1 MNHPKFTLRKLS
13 IGLVSLGAG
22 VALSGT
28 LYPQNTVTVYA
39 ETPVT
44 ESTTLEK
51 NEEIDNT
58 SSITRPIAVED
69 PKVVQANENKE
80 GEAVDS
86 SSTLDLPKSDE
97 ETTSPEALTNENA
110 SESEVK
116 VAENTSSSEEK
127 ATEKEE
133 RAVQYVEK
141 EVDDYST
148 NVEKPNETVSSTVD
162 KTPKELFTVSRT
174 AEVGQDGVVTVTTQI
189 VPKEIDKGAE
199 IVVLVDTSKKMD
211 VEAKKTAKAN
221 IVELVKKMTEP
232 NDVYNSRNSVRVIG
246 FNRKLSEAQEVTSA
260 NVETT
265 VEKLFTD
272 AEQNYNWGVD
282 MQGAIHEARR
292 ILESE
297 KSGKRKH
304 IVLLSQGESTFSYDL
319 TDDVK
324 AAPKYKKIDEDKVVH
339 TNPLLP
345 WPFTFDVTVR
355 RANLLDDAK
364 SLISFLNKVGITR
377 FDKALDDVSTIAGI
391 TKLIGIIAKDPLD
404 YINLVDVDS
413 SQLEEKNFNYE
424 KQIGEGYHFRSFY
437 ERKVEPLTFRNQ
449 IVSKIKHNLT
459 TELKKAELPTN
470 TLSYIAEKLGLTNTS
485 EKAIDLFANSLV
497 DYIFYGRKN
506 IFNNHNLSAQAEAKI
521 ATKNGIHVYA
531 VDVTKDKAGEEKNK
545 NKFDEY
551 LKKMSGDD
559 KKFLSVDENV
569 AEKFKDALTKV
580 TLVDTIENDAEVI
593 GKLSH
598 PKAKLTTPS
607 SSSSWLTSWFSSSK
621 ATITWNLDKEDLIK
635 AYQTNKPLSLTY
647 QLKYKGKKNSNSQ
660 KLVST
665 EISHEIN
672 DKVGKKVYSSL
683 KVSLSHKTKK
693 VSVPVPI
700 EPQVPDKPIDMPKI
714 ENETPKGTPEIP
726 RQTEPNVPETTL
738 PMQPELPKE
747 TGKTGNN
754 VEPESPKPIEDSTDD
769 SANKPDSTIPKATDN
784 IIIPDTSR
792 PMKPES
798 TDEIDH
804 AKNNVEPETPKLI
817 EKPIDDSANKPK
829 LATPKA
835 TDNIII
841 PNPTLPMKPETA
853 EETEKLGNNVK
864 PESPKPI
871 EDTDSSAGTPKLD
884 IPKVTDTPDLSRPM
898 KPETAEE
905 TEKLGNNV
913 EPESPK
919 PIEDT
924 DSSAGTPKLDIPKVT
939 DTPDLSRPMKP
950 ETAEE
955 TEKLGN
961 NVEPESPKPIEDT
974 DSSAGTPKL
983 DIPKV
988 TDTPDLSRPMKPES
1002 TEEIDK
1008 AENSDTPDSS
1018 KTIKDSDNSAPISTI
1033 KDKVNAETVANQVEL
1048 AMNQKSRLS
1057 ENMEKVSSVNRSNEK
1072 SDTLPSTGQ
1081 ADSPIYTLTALSLLV
1096 GAQVLYRTK
1105 RKQESK

>member
-1 MNHPKFTLRKLS
+1 
-13 IGLVSLGAG
+13 
-22 VALSGT
+22 
-28 LYPQNTVTVYA
+28 
-39 ETPVT
+39 
-44 ESTTLEK
+44 
-51 NEEIDNT
+51 
-58 SSITRPIAVED
+58 
-69 PKVVQANENKE
+69 
-80 GEAVDS
+80 
-86 SSTLDLPKSDE
+86 
-97 ETTSPEALTNENA
+97 
-110 SESEVK
+110 
-116 VAENTSSSEEK
+116 
-127 ATEKEE
+127 
-133 RAVQYVEK
+133 
-141 EVDDYST
+141 
-148 NVEKPNETVSSTVD
+148 
-162 KTPKELFTVSRT
+162 
-174 AEVGQDGVVTVTTQI
+174 
-189 VPKEIDKGAE
+189 
-199 IVVLVDTSKKMD
+199 
-211 VEAKKTAKAN
+211 
-221 IVELVKKMTEP
+221 
-232 NDVYNSRNSVRVIG
+232 
-246 FNRKLSEAQEVTSA
+246 
-260 NVETT
+260 
-265 VEKLFTD
+265 
-272 AEQNYNWGVD
+272 
-282 MQGAIHEARR
+282 MQGAIHEVRR

-297 KSGKRKH
+297 NSGKRKH

-319 TDDVK
+319 SDDVK
-324 AAPKYKKIDEDKVVH
+324 SKPTYKTIEENKVVH

-569 AEKFKDALTKV
+569 AEKFKDVLTKV
-580 TLVDTIENDAEVI
+580 TLVDTLEDNVEIVKEPKDPKVSIKKNSSTFW
-593 GKLSH
+593 LSWI
-598 PKAKLTTPS
+598 T
-607 SSSSWLTSWFSSSK
+607 SSK
-621 ATITWNLDKEDLIK
+621 TTITWNLDKEDLIK
-635 AYQTNKPLSLTY
+635 AYQTNQPLSLTY
-647 QLKYKGKKNSNSQ
+647 QLQLKDKKKKDSQ

-683 KVSLSHKTKK
+683 KVSLNHKTKK

-700 EPQVPDKPIDMPKI
+700 EPQVPDKPIDMPKV
-714 ENETPKGTPEIP
+714 ENETPKGTPETP
-726 RQTEPNVPETTL
+726 MQEKPNVPEATL
-738 PMQPELPKE
+738 RMQPESPKE
-747 TGKTGNN
+747 TGKPGNN
-754 VEPESPKPIEDSTDD
+754 VEPESLKPIEDSTDD

-798 TDEIDH
+798 TDEIDY
-804 AKNNVEPETPKLI
+804 AKNNVEPESPKL
-817 EKPIDDSANKPK
+817 
-829 LATPKA
+829 
-835 TDNIII
+835 
-841 PNPTLPMKPETA
+841 
-853 EETEKLGNNVK
+853 
-864 PESPKPI
+864 I
-871 EDTDSSAGTPKLD
+871 EDTDSSAGTQ
-884 IPKVTDTPDLSRPM
+884 
-898 KPETAEE
+898 
-905 TEKLGNNV
+905 
-913 EPESPK
+913 
-919 PIEDT
+919 
-924 DSSAGTPKLDIPKVT
+924 
-939 DTPDLSRPMKP
+939 
-950 ETAEE
+950 
-955 TEKLGN
+955 
-961 NVEPESPKPIEDT
+961 
-974 DSSAGTPKL
+974 KL

-1072 SDTLPSTGQ
+1072 SHTLPSTGQ

-1105 RKQESK
+1105 RKQESE

>member
-44 ESTTLEK
+44 ESTTVEK

-69 PKVVQANENKE
+69 PKVVQVNENKE

-116 VAENTSSSEEK
+116 VAENTSSSEGK

-133 RAVQYVEK
+133 PAVQYVEK

-211 VEAKKTAKAN
+211 RDAKKAAKAN

-265 VEKLFTD
+265 IEKLFTD

-319 TDDVK
+319 TD
-324 AAPKYKKIDEDKVVH
+324 AAKTETKYKTINEDKVVH

-355 RANLLDDAK
+355 RANLLDDAQ
-364 SLISFLNKVGITR
+364 SLINFLDKIGITR
-377 FDKALDDVSTIAGI
+377 FNKALDGVSTVAGL
-391 TKLIGIIAKDPLD
+391 TKILGAFVKNPLD
-404 YINLVDVDS
+404 YIDLADVDS
-413 SQLEEKNFNYE
+413 SKLGEKNFNYD

-437 ERKVEPLTFRNQ
+437 ERKLEPLTFRDQ
-449 IVSKIKHNLT
+449 IVQKIKHNLK
-459 TELKKAELPTN
+459 TELDKAKLPTN
-470 TLSYIAEKLGLTNTS
+470 TLSYIGKKLGLTNTS

-506 IFNNHNLSAQAEAKI
+506 VFYNHNLSAQAEAKI
-521 ATKNGIHVYA
+521 ATEKGIHFYA
-531 VDVTKDKAGEEKNK
+531 VDVTKNDEQK
-545 NKFDEY
+545 NKFDDY
-551 LKKMSGDD
+551 LKKMSGD
-559 KKFLSVDENV
+559 KGEFLNIDENV
-569 AEKFKDALTKV
+569 AEKFKDVLTKV
-580 TLVDTIENDAEVI
+580 TLVDTIENDVEVI

-607 SSSSWLTSWFSSSK
+607 SSWFTSWFSSSK
-621 ATITWNLDKEDLIK
+621 TTITLDLNKADLIE
-635 AYQTNKPLSLTY
+635 AYQTNKPISLTY
-647 QLKYKGKKNSNSQ
+647 QLKYKGKKNRNSQ

-665 EISHEIN
+665 EISHTIN
-672 DKVGKKVYSSL
+672 DKNKEKKYSSKITL
-683 KVSLSHKTKK
+683 NHETKK
-693 VSVPVPI
+693 VLVPVPI
-700 EPQVPDKPIDMPKI
+700 EPKDTDKVVDRSTGISKV
-714 ENETPKGTPEIP
+714 ENMTPTVTPEIP
-726 RQTEPNVPETTL
+726 KQTEPNVPDSTL

-747 TGKTGNN
+747 NGKPGNN
-754 VEPESPKPIEDSTDD
+754 VETESPKPIENSTDDSANKPDSTTPKTTDNIIIPNSTLPMKPETPEETEKTEINVETESPKPIEKTIDD

-784 IIIPDTSR
+784 IIIPNPTL
-792 PMKPES
+792 PMKPDS
-798 TDEIDH
+798 TEETE
-804 AKNNVEPETPKLI
+804 KPGNNVEPE
-817 EKPIDDSANKPK
+817 

-841 PNPTLPMKPETA
+841 PNSTFPMKPESPK
-853 EETEKLGNNVK
+853 EIGETENSVK

-871 EDTDSSAGTPKLD
+871 EDTDSSAGTQKLD
-884 IPKVTDTPDLSRPM
+884 IPKVMDTPDLSRPM
-898 KPETAEE
+898 Q
-905 TEKLGNNV
+905 
-913 EPESPK
+913 
-919 PIEDT
+919 
-924 DSSAGTPKLDIPKVT
+924 
-939 DTPDLSRPMKP
+939 
-950 ETAEE
+950 
-955 TEKLGN
+955 
-961 NVEPESPKPIEDT
+961 
-974 DSSAGTPKL
+974 
-983 DIPKV
+983 
-988 TDTPDLSRPMKPES
+988 PES
-1002 TEEIDK
+1002 TEEIGK

-1072 SDTLPSTGQ
+1072 SRTLPSTGQ

>member
-39 ETPVT
+39 ETPI
-44 ESTTLEK
+44 LEK
-51 NEEIDNT
+51 TAETDST
-58 SSITRPIAVED
+58 SPIMPTAVVED
-69 PKVVQANENKE
+69 SKVVQANENKE
-80 GEAVDS
+80 GEVADS
-86 SSTLDLPKSDE
+86 SSTSDLPKSNE
-97 ETTSPEALTNENA
+97 ETTSPEALTNKNA

-133 RAVQYVEK
+133 PAVRYEEK

-148 NVEKPNETVSSTVD
+148 NVEKPTETVSSTVD

-174 AEVGQDGVVTVTTQI
+174 AEVDQEGVVTVTTQI

-211 VEAKKTAKAN
+211 GDAKKAAKDN
-221 IVELVKKMTEP
+221 IVKLVKEMTDP
-232 NDVYNSRNSVRVIG
+232 TNDYNSRNSVRVIG
-246 FNRKLSEAQEVTSA
+246 FNRKLSEAQEVNST

-297 KSGKRKH
+297 NSGKRKH

-319 TDDVK
+319 TD
-324 AAPKYKKIDEDKVVH
+324 AAKTEPKYKTIDEDKVVH

-355 RANLLDDAK
+355 RANLLKDAK
-364 SLISFLNKVGITR
+364 SLIDFLDKIGIKQFNKALEGASAIEGITD
-377 FDKALDDVSTIAGI
+377 FLGKFI
-391 TKLIGIIAKDPLD
+391 KNPLE
-404 YINLVDVDS
+404 YIDLADIDS
-413 SQLEEKNFNYE
+413 SKLEEKSFNYD

-437 ERKVEPLTFRNQ
+437 ERKLEPLRVREEV
-449 IVSKIKHNLT
+449 IKKIKDN
-459 TELKKAELPTN
+459 LKKELDKAALPTN
-470 TLSYIAEKLGLTNTS
+470 TLSYIGKKLGLTNTS
-485 EKAIDLFANSLV
+485 EKAIDLFATSLV

-521 ATKNGIHVYA
+521 ATEKGIHFYA
-531 VDVTKDKAGEEKNK
+531 VDVTKNDEQK
-545 NKFDEY
+545 NKFDDY

-569 AEKFKDALTKV
+569 AEKFKDVLTKV
-580 TLVDTIENDAEVI
+580 TLVDSLENDVEF
-593 GKLSH
+593 
-598 PKAKLTTPS
+598 AKKPD
-607 SSSSWLTSWFSSSK
+607 SSK
-621 ATITWNLDKEDLIK
+621 VKITNGASGLLWSFFSNSKTTITWNLDKEDIIK
-635 AYQTNKPLSLTY
+635 AYQTNQPLSLTY
-647 QLKYKGKKNSNSQ
+647 QIRVKDDKKKKTQ
-660 KLVST
+660 KLMST
-665 EISHEIN
+665 DISHAVN
-672 DKVGKKVYSSL
+672 GKEGTKTRSSL
-683 KVSLSHKTKK
+683 IVTLNHETKK
-693 VSVPVPI
+693 VLVPVPI
-700 EPQVPDKPIDMPKI
+700 EPKDTDKVVDKPTGISKV
-714 ENETPKGTPEIP
+714 ENMTPMVTPEIP
-726 RQTEPNVPETTL
+726 KQTEPKVPEATQ
-738 PMQPELPKE
+738 PM
-747 TGKTGNN
+747 
-754 VEPESPKPIEDSTDD
+754 KPIENDGID
-769 SANKPDSTIPKATDN
+769 KPELVIPKATDN
-784 IIIPDTSR
+784 IITPDSAL
-792 PMKPES
+792 PMQPDS
-798 TDEIDH
+798 T
-804 AKNNVEPETPKLI
+804 TPK
-817 EKPIDDSANKPK
+817 
-829 LATPKA
+829 T

-853 EETEKLGNNVK
+853 EETEKTEINVELESPKPIEDSTDDSANKPDSTTPKATDNIIIPNSTFPMK
-864 PESPKPI
+864 PESPKIIEDSTDDSANKSDSTIPKATDNIIIPNPTLPMKPDSPEETEKTGNNVEPELSKPI
-871 EDTDSSAGTPKLD
+871 EDTDSSAGTQKLD
-884 IPKVTDTPDLSRPM
+884 IPKVM
-898 KPETAEE
+898 
-905 TEKLGNNV
+905 
-913 EPESPK
+913 
-919 PIEDT
+919 
-924 DSSAGTPKLDIPKVT
+924 
-939 DTPDLSRPMKP
+939 
-950 ETAEE
+950 
-955 TEKLGN
+955 
-961 NVEPESPKPIEDT
+961 
-974 DSSAGTPKL
+974 
-983 DIPKV
+983 
-988 TDTPDLSRPMKPES
+988 DTPDLSRPMKPES
-1002 TEEIDK
+1002 TEEIGK

-1048 AMNQKSRLS
+1048 AMNQKSRPS

-1072 SDTLPSTGQ
+1072 SNSLPSTGQ

>member
-1 MNHPKFTLRKLS
+1 
-13 IGLVSLGAG
+13 
-22 VALSGT
+22 
-28 LYPQNTVTVYA
+28 
-39 ETPVT
+39 
-44 ESTTLEK
+44 
-51 NEEIDNT
+51 
-58 SSITRPIAVED
+58 
-69 PKVVQANENKE
+69 
-80 GEAVDS
+80 
-86 SSTLDLPKSDE
+86 
-97 ETTSPEALTNENA
+97 
-110 SESEVK
+110 
-116 VAENTSSSEEK
+116 
-127 ATEKEE
+127 
-133 RAVQYVEK
+133 
-141 EVDDYST
+141 
-148 NVEKPNETVSSTVD
+148 
-162 KTPKELFTVSRT
+162 
-174 AEVGQDGVVTVTTQI
+174 
-189 VPKEIDKGAE
+189 
-199 IVVLVDTSKKMD
+199 
-211 VEAKKTAKAN
+211 
-221 IVELVKKMTEP
+221 
-232 NDVYNSRNSVRVIG
+232 
-246 FNRKLSEAQEVTSA
+246 
-260 NVETT
+260 
-265 VEKLFTD
+265 
-272 AEQNYNWGVD
+272 

-297 KSGKRKH
+297 NSGKRKH

-319 TDDVK
+319 SDDVK
-324 AAPKYKKIDEDKVVH
+324 SKPTYKTIEENKVVH

-377 FDKALDDVSTIAGI
+377 FDKALDDVSTIAGL
-391 TKLIGIIAKDPLD
+391 TKILGAFVKNPLD
-404 YINLVDVDS
+404 YIDLADVDS
-413 SQLEEKNFNYE
+413 SKLGEKNFNYD

-569 AEKFKDALTKV
+569 AEKFKDVLTKV
-580 TLVDTIENDAEVI
+580 TLVDTLEDNVEIVKEPKDPKVSIKKNSSTFW
-593 GKLSH
+593 LSWI
-598 PKAKLTTPS
+598 T
-607 SSSSWLTSWFSSSK
+607 SSK
-621 ATITWNLDKEDLIK
+621 TTITWNLDKEDLIK
-635 AYQTNKPLSLTY
+635 AYQTNQPLSLTY
-647 QLKYKGKKNSNSQ
+647 QLQLKDKKKKDSQ

-683 KVSLSHKTKK
+683 KVSLNHKTKK

-700 EPQVPDKPIDMPKI
+700 EPQVPDKPIDMPKV
-714 ENETPKGTPEIP
+714 ENETPKGTPETP
-726 RQTEPNVPETTL
+726 MQEKPNVPEATL
-738 PMQPELPKE
+738 PMQPESPKE
-747 TGKTGNN
+747 TGKPGNN
-754 VEPESPKPIEDSTDD
+754 VEPESLKPIEDSTDD

-798 TDEIDH
+798 TDEIDY
-804 AKNNVEPETPKLI
+804 AKNNVEPESPKL
-817 EKPIDDSANKPK
+817 
-829 LATPKA
+829 
-835 TDNIII
+835 
-841 PNPTLPMKPETA
+841 
-853 EETEKLGNNVK
+853 
-864 PESPKPI
+864 I
-871 EDTDSSAGTPKLD
+871 EDTDSSAGTQ
-884 IPKVTDTPDLSRPM
+884 
-898 KPETAEE
+898 
-905 TEKLGNNV
+905 
-913 EPESPK
+913 
-919 PIEDT
+919 
-924 DSSAGTPKLDIPKVT
+924 
-939 DTPDLSRPMKP
+939 
-950 ETAEE
+950 
-955 TEKLGN
+955 
-961 NVEPESPKPIEDT
+961 
-974 DSSAGTPKL
+974 KL

-1072 SDTLPSTGQ
+1072 SHTLPSTGQ

-1105 RKQESK
+1105 RKQESE

>member
-1 MNHPKFTLRKLS
+1 MPT
-13 IGLVSLGAG
+13 A
-22 VALSGT
+22 A
-28 LYPQNTVTVYA
+28 A
-39 ETPVT
+39 E
-44 ESTTLEK
+44 
-51 NEEIDNT
+51 D
-58 SSITRPIAVED
+58 A
-69 PKVVQANENKE
+69 KVVQANENKE
-80 GEAVDS
+80 GEVVDS
-86 SSTLDLPKSDE
+86 SSISALPKSNAE
-97 ETTSPEALTNENA
+97 SASPEALTNENA
-110 SESEVK
+110 SEPTGQ

-148 NVEKPNETVSSTVD
+148 KVEKPTETVASTVD
-162 KTPKELFTVSRT
+162 KTSKDLFTVSRT

-319 TDDVK
+319 TD
-324 AAPKYKKIDEDKVVH
+324 AAKTETKYKTINEDKVVH

-355 RANLLDDAK
+355 RANLLKDAK
-364 SLISFLNKVGITR
+364 SLIEFLNKLGITR
-377 FDKALDDVSTIAGI
+377 FNEALDGVSTIAGL
-391 TKLIGIIAKDPLD
+391 TDLIGKFFRNPLD
-404 YINLVDVDS
+404 YIDLADIDS
-413 SQLEEKNFNYE
+413 SKLEEQKFNYE

-437 ERKVEPLTFRNQ
+437 ERKLDPLPFKDD
-449 IVSKIKHNLT
+449 IVKKIKHNLK
-459 TELKKAELPTN
+459 TELDKAALPTN
-470 TLSYIAEKLGLTNTS
+470 TFSYIGKKLGLTNTS
-485 EKAIDLFANSLV
+485 EKAIDLFATSLV

-506 IFNNHNLSAQAEAKI
+506 VFYNHNLSAQAEAKI
-521 ATKNGIHVYA
+521 ATEKGIHFYA
-531 VDVTKDKAGEEKNK
+531 VDVTKNDEQK
-545 NKFDEY
+545 NKFDDY
-551 LKKMSGDD
+551 LKKMSGD
-559 KKFLSVDENV
+559 KGEFLNIDENV
-569 AEKFKDALTKV
+569 AEKFKDVLTKV
-580 TLVDTIENDAEVI
+580 TLVDTIENDAEII
-593 GKLSH
+593 GELSH

-607 SSSSWLTSWFSSSK
+607 PSSWFLSLFSSSK
-621 ATITWNLDKEDLIK
+621 TTITLDLNKADLIE
-635 AYQTNKPLSLTY
+635 AYQTNKPISLTY
-647 QLKYKGKKNSNSQ
+647 QLKYKGKKNRNSQ

-665 EISHEIN
+665 EISHTIN
-672 DKVGKKVYSSL
+672 DKNKEKKYSSKITL
-683 KVSLSHKTKK
+683 NHETKK
-693 VSVPVPI
+693 VLVPVSS
-700 EPQVPDKPIDMPKI
+700 EPKDTDKVVDKSTGISKVENMTPMVTPEMPK
-714 ENETPKGTPEIP
+714 
-726 RQTEPNVPETTL
+726 QTEPNVPDSTL

-754 VEPESPKPIEDSTDD
+754 VETESPKPIENSTDDSANKPDSTTPKTTDNIIIPNSTLPMKPETAEETEKTEINVEPESPKSIEKTTDDSANKSDSTIPKATDNIIIPNPTLPMKPDSTEETEKPGNNVETESPKIIEDSTDD

-784 IIIPDTSR
+784 IIIPNSTF

-798 TDEIDH
+798 PEEIG
-804 AKNNVEPETPKLI
+804 K
-817 EKPIDDSANKPK
+817 
-829 LATPKA
+829 
-835 TDNIII
+835 
-841 PNPTLPMKPETA
+841 
-853 EETEKLGNNVK
+853 TENSVK

-871 EDTDSSAGTPKLD
+871 EDTDSSAGTQKLD
-884 IPKVTDTPDLSRPM
+884 IPKVM
-898 KPETAEE
+898 
-905 TEKLGNNV
+905 
-913 EPESPK
+913 
-919 PIEDT
+919 
-924 DSSAGTPKLDIPKVT
+924 
-939 DTPDLSRPMKP
+939 
-950 ETAEE
+950 
-955 TEKLGN
+955 
-961 NVEPESPKPIEDT
+961 
-974 DSSAGTPKL
+974 
-983 DIPKV
+983 
-988 TDTPDLSRPMKPES
+988 DTPDLSRPMKPES
-1002 TEEIDK
+1002 TEEIGK

-1072 SDTLPSTGQ
+1072 SRTLPSTGQ

>member
-1 MNHPKFTLRKLS
+1 MPT
-13 IGLVSLGAG
+13 A
-22 VALSGT
+22 A
-28 LYPQNTVTVYA
+28 A
-39 ETPVT
+39 
-44 ESTTLEK
+44 
-51 NEEIDNT
+51 
-58 SSITRPIAVED
+58 ED
-69 PKVVQANENKE
+69 PEVAQANENKE
-80 GEAVDS
+80 VEVAES
-86 SSTLDLPKSDE
+86 SSTLDLPKSNE

-133 RAVQYVEK
+133 PAVQYVEK

-148 NVEKPNETVSSTVD
+148 KVEKPTETVASIVD
-162 KTPKELFTVSRT
+162 KTSKELFTVSRT
-174 AEVGQDGVVTVTTQI
+174 AEVDQEGVVTVTTQI

-211 VEAKKTAKAN
+211 EEAKRTAKDN
-221 IVELVKKMTEP
+221 IVKLVEKMTNP
-232 NDVYNSRNSVRVIG
+232 DDVYNSRNSVRVIG
-246 FNRKLSEAQEVTSA
+246 FNRKLSEAQEVTST
-260 NVETT
+260 NVAAMI
-265 VEKLFTD
+265 EKLFTD

-297 KSGKRKH
+297 NSGKRKH

-319 TDDVK
+319 SDDVK
-324 AAPKYKKIDEDKVVH
+324 SKPTYKTIEENKVVH

-355 RANLLDDAK
+355 RANLLKDAK
-364 SLISFLNKVGITR
+364 SLIDFLDKIGIKQFNKALEGTSAIEGITD
-377 FDKALDDVSTIAGI
+377 FLGKFI
-391 TKLIGIIAKDPLD
+391 KNPLE
-404 YINLVDVDS
+404 YIDLADIDS
-413 SQLEEKNFNYE
+413 SKLEEKSFNYD

-437 ERKVEPLTFRNQ
+437 ERKLEPLRVREEV
-449 IVSKIKHNLT
+449 IKKIKDN
-459 TELKKAELPTN
+459 LKKELDKAALPTN
-470 TLSYIAEKLGLTNTS
+470 TLSYIGKKLGLTNTS
-485 EKAIDLFANSLV
+485 EKAIDLFATSLV

-521 ATKNGIHVYA
+521 ATEKGIHFYA

-545 NKFDEY
+545 FDDY
-551 LKKMSGDD
+551 LKKMSGD
-559 KKFLSVDENV
+559 KGAFLSVDENV
-569 AEKFKDALTKV
+569 AEKFKDVLTKV
-580 TLVDTIENDAEVI
+580 SLVDSLENDVEF
-593 GKLSH
+593 
-598 PKAKLTTPS
+598 AKKPDS
-607 SSSSWLTSWFSSSK
+607 SKVKITNGASGLWSLFSSSK
-621 ATITWNLDKEDLIK
+621 TTITWNLDKEDLIK

-647 QLKYKGKKNSNSQ
+647 QLQLKDKKKKDSQ

-665 EISHEIN
+665 EISHAVN
-672 DKVGKKVYSSL
+672 GKEGTKTRSSL
-683 KVSLSHKTKK
+683 IVTLNHKTKK
-693 VSVPVPI
+693 VLVPVPI
-700 EPQVPDKPIDMPKI
+700 EPQVPDKPIDMPKV
-714 ENETPKGTPEIP
+714 ENETPKGTPELP
-726 RQTEPNVPETTL
+726 MQEKPNVPEATQPMKPIENDGVDKPELDIPKATDNIITPDSTL

-747 TGKTGNN
+747 TGKPGNN
-754 VEPESPKPIEDSTDD
+754 VEPESPKPIEKPTDD
-769 SANKPDSTIPKATDN
+769 SANKPD
-784 IIIPDTSR
+784 
-792 PMKPES
+792 S

-864 PESPKPI
+864 
-871 EDTDSSAGTPKLD
+871 
-884 IPKVTDTPDLSRPM
+884 
-898 KPETAEE
+898 
-905 TEKLGNNV
+905 
-913 EPESPK
+913 PESPK

>member
-607 SSSSWLTSWFSSSK
+607 SSSSSWLTSWFSSSK

-905 TEKLGNNV
+905 TEKLGN
-913 EPESPK
+913 
-919 PIEDT
+919 
-924 DSSAGTPKLDIPKVT
+924 
-939 DTPDLSRPMKP
+939 
-950 ETAEE
+950 
-955 TEKLGN
+955 
-961 NVEPESPKPIEDT
+961 
-974 DSSAGTPKL
+974 
-983 DIPKV
+983 
-988 TDTPDLSRPMKPES
+988 
-1002 TEEIDK
+1002 
-1008 AENSDTPDSS
+1008 
-1018 KTIKDSDNSAPISTI
+1018 
-1033 KDKVNAETVANQVEL
+1033 
-1048 AMNQKSRLS
+1048 
-1057 ENMEKVSSVNRSNEK
+1057 
-1072 SDTLPSTGQ
+1072 
-1081 ADSPIYTLTALSLLV
+1081 
-1096 GAQVLYRTK
+1096 
-1105 RKQESK
+1105 

>member
-39 ETPVT
+39 ETP
-44 ESTTLEK
+44 TLEK
-51 NEEIDNT
+51 TAETDST
-58 SSITRPIAVED
+58 SPIMPTAAAED
-69 PKVVQANENKE
+69 PEVAQANENKE
-80 GEAVDS
+80 VEVADS
-86 SSTLDLPKSDE
+86 SSTLDLPKSNE

-133 RAVQYVEK
+133 PAVQYVEK

-148 NVEKPNETVSSTVD
+148 KVEKPTETVASIVD
-162 KTPKELFTVSRT
+162 KTSKELFTVSRT
-174 AEVGQDGVVTVTTQI
+174 AEVDQEGVVTVTTQI

-211 VEAKKTAKAN
+211 EEAKRTAKDN
-221 IVELVKKMTEP
+221 IVKLVEKMTNP
-232 NDVYNSRNSVRVIG
+232 DDVYNSRNSVRVIG
-246 FNRKLSEAQEVTSA
+246 FNRKLSEAQEVTST
-260 NVETT
+260 NVAAMI
-265 VEKLFTD
+265 EKLFTD

-297 KSGKRKH
+297 NSGKRKH

-319 TDDVK
+319 SDDVK
-324 AAPKYKKIDEDKVVH
+324 SKPTYKTIEENKVVH

-355 RANLLDDAK
+355 RANLLKDAK
-364 SLISFLNKVGITR
+364 SLIDFLDKIGIKQFNKALEGTSAIEGITD
-377 FDKALDDVSTIAGI
+377 FLGKFI
-391 TKLIGIIAKDPLD
+391 KNPLE
-404 YINLVDVDS
+404 YIDLADIDS
-413 SQLEEKNFNYE
+413 SKLEEKSFNYD

-437 ERKVEPLTFRNQ
+437 ERKLEPLRVREEV
-449 IVSKIKHNLT
+449 IKKIKDN
-459 TELKKAELPTN
+459 LKKELDKAALPTN
-470 TLSYIAEKLGLTNTS
+470 TLSYIGKKLGLTNTS
-485 EKAIDLFANSLV
+485 EKAIDLFATSLV

-521 ATKNGIHVYA
+521 ATEKGIHFYA

-545 NKFDEY
+545 FDDY
-551 LKKMSGDD
+551 LKKMSGD
-559 KKFLSVDENV
+559 KGAFLSVDENV
-569 AEKFKDALTKV
+569 AEKFKDVLTKV
-580 TLVDTIENDAEVI
+580 SLVDSLENDVEF
-593 GKLSH
+593 
-598 PKAKLTTPS
+598 AKKPDS
-607 SSSSWLTSWFSSSK
+607 SKVKITNGASGLWSLFSSSK
-621 ATITWNLDKEDLIK
+621 TTITWNLDKEDLIK

-647 QLKYKGKKNSNSQ
+647 QLQLKDKKKKDSQ

-665 EISHEIN
+665 EISHAVNGNEGT
-672 DKVGKKVYSSL
+672 KTRSSL
-683 KVSLSHKTKK
+683 IVTLNHKTKK
-693 VSVPVPI
+693 VLVPVPI
-700 EPQVPDKPIDMPKI
+700 EPQVPDKPIDMPKV
-714 ENETPKGTPEIP
+714 ENETPKGTPETP
-726 RQTEPNVPETTL
+726 MQEKPNVPEATQPMKPIENDGVDKPELDIPKATDNIITPDSTL

-747 TGKTGNN
+747 TGKPGNN
-754 VEPESPKPIEDSTDD
+754 VEPESPKPIEKPTDD
-769 SANKPDSTIPKATDN
+769 SANKPD
-784 IIIPDTSR
+784 
-792 PMKPES
+792 S

-864 PESPKPI
+864 
-871 EDTDSSAGTPKLD
+871 
-884 IPKVTDTPDLSRPM
+884 
-898 KPETAEE
+898 
-905 TEKLGNNV
+905 
-913 EPESPK
+913 PESPK

>member
-607 SSSSWLTSWFSSSK
+607 SSSSSSSWLTSWFSSSK

-950 ETAEE
+950 E
-955 TEKLGN
+955 
-961 NVEPESPKPIEDT
+961 
-974 DSSAGTPKL
+974 
-983 DIPKV
+983 
-988 TDTPDLSRPMKPES
+988 S

>member
-44 ESTTLEK
+44 ESTTVEK

-69 PKVVQANENKE
+69 PKVVQVNENKE

-116 VAENTSSSEEK
+116 VAENTSSSEGK

-133 RAVQYVEK
+133 PAVQYVEK

-211 VEAKKTAKAN
+211 RDAKKAAKAN

-265 VEKLFTD
+265 IEKLFTD

-297 KSGKRKH
+297 NSGKRKH

-319 TDDVK
+319 TD
-324 AAPKYKKIDEDKVVH
+324 AAKTETKYKTINEDKVVH

-355 RANLLDDAK
+355 RANLLKDAK
-364 SLISFLNKVGITR
+364 SLIEFLNKLGITR
-377 FDKALDDVSTIAGI
+377 FNEALDGVSTVAGL
-391 TKLIGIIAKDPLD
+391 TDFIGKFFRNPLD
-404 YINLVDVDS
+404 YIDLADIDS
-413 SQLEEKNFNYE
+413 SKLEEQKFNYE

-437 ERKVEPLTFRNQ
+437 ERKLDPLPFKDA
-449 IVSKIKHNLT
+449 IVKKIKYN
-459 TELKKAELPTN
+459 LKKELDKAALPTN
-470 TLSYIAEKLGLTNTS
+470 TLSYIGKKIGLTNTS

-506 IFNNHNLSAQAEAKI
+506 VFYNHNLSAQAEAKI
-521 ATKNGIHVYA
+521 ATEKGIHFYA

-545 NKFDEY
+545 FDDY
-551 LKKMSGDD
+551 LKKMSGD
-559 KKFLSVDENV
+559 KGEFLSVDENV
-569 AEKFKDALTKV
+569 AEKFKDVLTKV
-580 TLVDTIENDAEVI
+580 TLVDTIENDAEII
-593 GKLSH
+593 GELSH

-607 SSSSWLTSWFSSSK
+607 PSSFWLTSLFSSSK
-621 ATITWNLDKEDLIK
+621 TTITLDLNKADLIE
-635 AYQTNKPLSLTY
+635 AYQTNKPISLTY
-647 QLKYKGKKNSNSQ
+647 QLKYKGKKNRNSQ

-665 EISHEIN
+665 EISHTIN
-672 DKVGKKVYSSL
+672 DKNKEKKYSSKITL
-683 KVSLSHKTKK
+683 NHETKK
-693 VSVPVPI
+693 VLVPVSS
-700 EPQVPDKPIDMPKI
+700 EPKDTDKVVDKSTGISKVENMTPMVTPEMPK
-714 ENETPKGTPEIP
+714 
-726 RQTEPNVPETTL
+726 QTEPNVPDSTL

-754 VEPESPKPIEDSTDD
+754 VETESPKPIENSTDDSANKPDSTTPKTTDNIIIPNSTLPMKPETTEETEKPGNNVETESPKIIEDSTDD
-769 SANKPDSTIPKATDN
+769 SANKPDSIIPKATDN
-784 IIIPDTSR
+784 IIIPNSTF

-798 TDEIDH
+798 PEEIG
-804 AKNNVEPETPKLI
+804 
-817 EKPIDDSANKPK
+817 
-829 LATPKA
+829 
-835 TDNIII
+835 
-841 PNPTLPMKPETA
+841 
-853 EETEKLGNNVK
+853 ETENSVK

-871 EDTDSSAGTPKLD
+871 EDTDSSAGTQKLD
-884 IPKVTDTPDLSRPM
+884 IPKVMDTPDLSR
-898 KPETAEE
+898 
-905 TEKLGNNV
+905 
-913 EPESPK
+913 S
-919 PIEDT
+919 
-924 DSSAGTPKLDIPKVT
+924 
-939 DTPDLSRPMKP
+939 
-950 ETAEE
+950 
-955 TEKLGN
+955 
-961 NVEPESPKPIEDT
+961 
-974 DSSAGTPKL
+974 
-983 DIPKV
+983 
-988 TDTPDLSRPMKPES
+988 MKPES
-1002 TEEIDK
+1002 TEEIGK

-1018 KTIKDSDNSAPISTI
+1018 KIIKDSDNSAPISTI

-1072 SDTLPSTGQ
+1072 SRTLPSTGQ

>member
-1 MNHPKFTLRKLS
+1 MPT
-13 IGLVSLGAG
+13 
-22 VALSGT
+22 VA
-28 LYPQNTVTVYA
+28 A
-39 ETPVT
+39 E
-44 ESTTLEK
+44 
-51 NEEIDNT
+51 D
-58 SSITRPIAVED
+58 A
-69 PKVVQANENKE
+69 KVIQANENTE
-80 GEAVDS
+80 GEVVDS
-86 SSTLDLPKSDE
+86 SSISALPKSNTE
-97 ETTSPEALTNENA
+97 SASPEALTNKNA

-133 RAVQYVEK
+133 PAVRYEEK

-148 NVEKPNETVSSTVD
+148 NVEKPTETVSSTVD

-174 AEVGQDGVVTVTTQI
+174 AEVNQDGVVTVTTQI

-211 VEAKKTAKAN
+211 EEAKKTAKDN
-221 IVELVKKMTEP
+221 IVKLVKEMTAP
-232 NDVYNSRNSVRVIG
+232 TNDYNSRNSVRVIG
-246 FNRKLSEAQEVTSA
+246 FNRKLSEAQEVNSN

-319 TDDVK
+319 SDEVK
-324 AAPKYKKIDEDKVVH
+324 SKPTYKNIKEDKVVH

-377 FDKALDDVSTIAGI
+377 FDKALDDVSTVAGI

-413 SQLEEKNFNYE
+413 SQLGEKNFNYE

-437 ERKVEPLTFRNQ
+437 DRKVEPLTFRNQ
-449 IVSKIKHNLT
+449 IVQKIKHNLK
-459 TELKKAELPTN
+459 TELDKAKLPTN
-470 TLSYIAEKLGLTNTS
+470 TLSYIGKKLGLTNTS
-485 EKAIDLFANSLV
+485 EKAIDLFATSLV

-521 ATKNGIHVYA
+521 ATEKGIHFYA
-531 VDVTKDKAGEEKNK
+531 VDVTKNDEQK
-545 NKFDEY
+545 NKFDDY

-559 KKFLSVDENV
+559 RKFLSVDENV
-569 AEKFKDALTKV
+569 AEKFKDVLTKV
-580 TLVDTIENDAEVI
+580 TLVDTIENEAEVI

-607 SSSSWLTSWFSSSK
+607 PSSWFSSLFSSSK
-621 ATITWNLDKEDLIK
+621 TTITLDLNKADLIK
-635 AYQTNKPLSLTY
+635 AYQTNEPISLTY
-647 QLKYKGKKNSNSQ
+647 QLQYKGKKNRNSQ

-665 EISHEIN
+665 EISHTIN
-672 DKVGKKVYSSL
+672 DKNKEKKYSSKITL
-683 KVSLSHKTKK
+683 NHETKK

-700 EPQVPDKPIDMPKI
+700 EPKATDKVVDKSTGISKV
-714 ENETPKGTPEIP
+714 ENVTPMVTPEIP
-726 RQTEPNVPETTL
+726 RQTEPNVPEATQPMKPIENDGIDKPELVIPKATDNIITPDSAL
-738 PMQPELPKE
+738 PMQPESPKE
-747 TGKTGNN
+747 TGKPGNN
-754 VEPESPKPIEDSTDD
+754 VELESPKPIEDSTDD
-769 SANKPDSTIPKATDN
+769 SANKPDST
-784 IIIPDTSR
+784 
-792 PMKPES
+792 
-798 TDEIDH
+798 
-804 AKNNVEPETPKLI
+804 TPK
-817 EKPIDDSANKPK
+817 
-829 LATPKA
+829 T

-853 EETEKLGNNVK
+853 EETEKTEINVEPESPKPIEDSTDDSANKPELATPKATDNIIIPNSTFPMKPESPEEIGETENNVK
-864 PESPKPI
+864 PELSKPI
-871 EDTDSSAGTPKLD
+871 EDTDSSAGTQKLD
-884 IPKVTDTPDLSRPM
+884 IPKVM
-898 KPETAEE
+898 
-905 TEKLGNNV
+905 
-913 EPESPK
+913 
-919 PIEDT
+919 
-924 DSSAGTPKLDIPKVT
+924 
-939 DTPDLSRPMKP
+939 
-950 ETAEE
+950 
-955 TEKLGN
+955 
-961 NVEPESPKPIEDT
+961 
-974 DSSAGTPKL
+974 
-983 DIPKV
+983 
-988 TDTPDLSRPMKPES
+988 DTPDLSRPMKPES
-1002 TEEIDK
+1002 TEEIGK

-1048 AMNQKSRLS
+1048 AMNQKSRPS

-1072 SDTLPSTGQ
+1072 SNSLPSTGQ

>member
-44 ESTTLEK
+44 ESTTVEK

-69 PKVVQANENKE
+69 PKVVQVNENKE

-116 VAENTSSSEEK
+116 VAENTSSSEGK

-133 RAVQYVEK
+133 PAVQYVEK

-211 VEAKKTAKAN
+211 RDAKKAAKAN

-265 VEKLFTD
+265 IEKLFTD

-297 KSGKRKH
+297 NSGKRKH

-319 TDDVK
+319 TD
-324 AAPKYKKIDEDKVVH
+324 AAKTETKYKTINEDKVVH

-355 RANLLDDAK
+355 RANLLKDAK
-364 SLISFLNKVGITR
+364 SLIEFLNKLGITR
-377 FDKALDDVSTIAGI
+377 FNEALDGVSTVAGL
-391 TKLIGIIAKDPLD
+391 TDFIGKFFRNPLD
-404 YINLVDVDS
+404 YIDLADIDS
-413 SQLEEKNFNYE
+413 SKLEEQKFNYE

-437 ERKVEPLTFRNQ
+437 ERKLDPLPFKDA
-449 IVSKIKHNLT
+449 IVKKIKYN
-459 TELKKAELPTN
+459 LKKELDKAALPTN
-470 TLSYIAEKLGLTNTS
+470 TLSYIGKKIGLTNTS

-506 IFNNHNLSAQAEAKI
+506 VFYNHNLSAQAEAKI
-521 ATKNGIHVYA
+521 ATEKGIHFYA

-545 NKFDEY
+545 FDDY
-551 LKKMSGDD
+551 LKKMSGD
-559 KKFLSVDENV
+559 KGEFLSVDENV
-569 AEKFKDALTKV
+569 AEKFKDVLTKV
-580 TLVDTIENDAEVI
+580 TLVDTIENDAEII
-593 GKLSH
+593 GELSH

-607 SSSSWLTSWFSSSK
+607 PSSFWLTSLFSSSK
-621 ATITWNLDKEDLIK
+621 TTITLDLNKADLIE
-635 AYQTNKPLSLTY
+635 AYQTNKPISLTY
-647 QLKYKGKKNSNSQ
+647 QLKYKGKKNRNSQ

-665 EISHEIN
+665 EISHTIN
-672 DKVGKKVYSSL
+672 DKNKEKKYSSKITL
-683 KVSLSHKTKK
+683 NHETKK
-693 VSVPVPI
+693 VLVPVPI
-700 EPQVPDKPIDMPKI
+700 EPKDTDKVVDKSTGISKV
-714 ENETPKGTPEIP
+714 ENMTPMVTPEIP
-726 RQTEPNVPETTL
+726 KQTEPNIPDSIIPKATDNIIIPNSTFPMKPETAEET
-738 PMQPELPKE
+738 EKTEINVETESPKSIEKTTDDSANKSDSTEE
-747 TGKTGNN
+747 TEKPGNN
-754 VEPESPKPIEDSTDD
+754 VETESPKIIEDSTDD
-769 SANKPDSTIPKATDN
+769 SANKPDSIIPKATDN
-784 IIIPDTSR
+784 IIIPNSTF
-792 PMKPES
+792 PMKPDS
-798 TDEIDH
+798 TEEIG
-804 AKNNVEPETPKLI
+804 K
-817 EKPIDDSANKPK
+817 
-829 LATPKA
+829 
-835 TDNIII
+835 
-841 PNPTLPMKPETA
+841 
-853 EETEKLGNNVK
+853 TENSVK

-871 EDTDSSAGTPKLD
+871 EDTASSAGTQKLD
-884 IPKVTDTPDLSRPM
+884 IPKVM
-898 KPETAEE
+898 
-905 TEKLGNNV
+905 
-913 EPESPK
+913 
-919 PIEDT
+919 
-924 DSSAGTPKLDIPKVT
+924 
-939 DTPDLSRPMKP
+939 
-950 ETAEE
+950 
-955 TEKLGN
+955 
-961 NVEPESPKPIEDT
+961 
-974 DSSAGTPKL
+974 
-983 DIPKV
+983 
-988 TDTPDLSRPMKPES
+988 DTPDLSRPMKPES
-1002 TEEIDK
+1002 TEEIGK

-1072 SDTLPSTGQ
+1072 SRTLPSTGQ

>member
-1 MNHPKFTLRKLS
+1 
-13 IGLVSLGAG
+13 
-22 VALSGT
+22 
-28 LYPQNTVTVYA
+28 
-39 ETPVT
+39 
-44 ESTTLEK
+44 
-51 NEEIDNT
+51 
-58 SSITRPIAVED
+58 
-69 PKVVQANENKE
+69 
-80 GEAVDS
+80 
-86 SSTLDLPKSDE
+86 
-97 ETTSPEALTNENA
+97 
-110 SESEVK
+110 
-116 VAENTSSSEEK
+116 
-127 ATEKEE
+127 
-133 RAVQYVEK
+133 
-141 EVDDYST
+141 
-148 NVEKPNETVSSTVD
+148 
-162 KTPKELFTVSRT
+162 
-174 AEVGQDGVVTVTTQI
+174 
-189 VPKEIDKGAE
+189 
-199 IVVLVDTSKKMD
+199 
-211 VEAKKTAKAN
+211 
-221 IVELVKKMTEP
+221 
-232 NDVYNSRNSVRVIG
+232 
-246 FNRKLSEAQEVTSA
+246 
-260 NVETT
+260 
-265 VEKLFTD
+265 
-272 AEQNYNWGVD
+272 

-297 KSGKRKH
+297 NSGKRKH

-319 TDDVK
+319 SDDVK
-324 AAPKYKKIDEDKVVH
+324 SKPTYKTIEENKVVH

-569 AEKFKDALTKV
+569 AEKFKDVLTKV
-580 TLVDTIENDAEVI
+580 TLVDTLEDNVEIVKEPKDPKVSIKKNSSTFW
-593 GKLSH
+593 LSWI
-598 PKAKLTTPS
+598 T
-607 SSSSWLTSWFSSSK
+607 SSK
-621 ATITWNLDKEDLIK
+621 TTITWNLDKEDLIK
-635 AYQTNKPLSLTY
+635 AYQTNQPLSLTY
-647 QLKYKGKKNSNSQ
+647 QLQLKDKKKKDSQ

-683 KVSLSHKTKK
+683 KVSLNHKTKK
-693 VSVPVPI
+693 FSVPVPI
-700 EPQVPDKPIDMPKI
+700 EPQVPDKPIDMPKV
-714 ENETPKGTPEIP
+714 ENETPKGTPETP
-726 RQTEPNVPETTL
+726 MQEKPNVPEATL
-738 PMQPELPKE
+738 PMQPESPKE
-747 TGKTGNN
+747 TGKPGNN
-754 VEPESPKPIEDSTDD
+754 VEPESLKPIEDSTDD
-769 SANKPDSTIPKATDN
+769 SANKPDSI
-784 IIIPDTSR
+784 
-792 PMKPES
+792 
-798 TDEIDH
+798 
-804 AKNNVEPETPKLI
+804 
-817 EKPIDDSANKPK
+817 
-829 LATPKA
+829 
-835 TDNIII
+835 
-841 PNPTLPMKPETA
+841 
-853 EETEKLGNNVK
+853 
-864 PESPKPI
+864 
-871 EDTDSSAGTPKLD
+871 
-884 IPKVTDTPDLSRPM
+884 
-898 KPETAEE
+898 
-905 TEKLGNNV
+905 
-913 EPESPK
+913 
-919 PIEDT
+919 
-924 DSSAGTPKLDIPKVT
+924 
-939 DTPDLSRPMKP
+939 
-950 ETAEE
+950 
-955 TEKLGN
+955 
-961 NVEPESPKPIEDT
+961 
-974 DSSAGTPKL
+974 
-983 DIPKV
+983 IPKV

-1072 SDTLPSTGQ
+1072 SHTLPSTGQ

-1105 RKQESK
+1105 RKQESE

>member
-39 ETPVT
+39 ETP
-44 ESTTLEK
+44 TLEK
-51 NEEIDNT
+51 TAETDST
-58 SSITRPIAVED
+58 SPIMATAVVED

-80 GEAVDS
+80 GEVAES
-86 SSTLDLPKSDE
+86 SSTSDLPKSNAE
-97 ETTSPEALTNENA
+97 SASPEVLTNENA
-110 SESEVK
+110 SEPTGQ
-116 VAENTSSSEEK
+116 VAENTSSSEGK

-133 RAVQYVEK
+133 PAVQYVEK

-211 VEAKKTAKAN
+211 EDTKKAAKDN

-265 VEKLFTD
+265 IEKLFTD

-297 KSGKRKH
+297 NSGKRKH

-319 TDDVK
+319 TD
-324 AAPKYKKIDEDKVVH
+324 AAKTETKYKTINEDKVVH

-355 RANLLDDAK
+355 RANLLKDAK
-364 SLISFLNKVGITR
+364 SLIEFLNKLGITR
-377 FDKALDDVSTIAGI
+377 FNEALDGVSTVAGL
-391 TKLIGIIAKDPLD
+391 TDFIGKFFRNPLD
-404 YINLVDVDS
+404 YIDLADIDS
-413 SQLEEKNFNYE
+413 SKLEEQKFNYE

-437 ERKVEPLTFRNQ
+437 ERKLDPLPFKDA
-449 IVSKIKHNLT
+449 IVKKIKYN
-459 TELKKAELPTN
+459 LKKELDKAALPTN
-470 TLSYIAEKLGLTNTS
+470 TLSYIGKKIGLTNTS

-506 IFNNHNLSAQAEAKI
+506 VFYNHNLSAQAEAKI
-521 ATKNGIHVYA
+521 ATEKGIHFYA

-545 NKFDEY
+545 FDDY
-551 LKKMSGDD
+551 LKKMSGD
-559 KKFLSVDENV
+559 KGEFLNIDENV
-569 AEKFKDALTKV
+569 AEKFKDVLTTV
-580 TLVDTIENDAEVI
+580 TLVDTLEDNVEIVKE
-593 GKLSH
+593 
-598 PKAKLTTPS
+598 PKAPKVSIKKNS
-607 SSSSWLTSWFSSSK
+607 STSWWSLLSSSK
-621 ATITWNLDKEDLIK
+621 TTITWNLDKEDLIK
-635 AYQTNKPLSLTY
+635 AYQTNQPLSLTY
-647 QLKYKGKKNSNSQ
+647 QLQLKDKKKKDSQ

-683 KVSLSHKTKK
+683 KVSLNHKTKK

-700 EPQVPDKPIDMPKI
+700 EPQVPDKPIDMPKV
-714 ENETPKGTPEIP
+714 ENETPKGTPETP
-726 RQTEPNVPETTL
+726 MQEKPNVPEATL

-898 KPETAEE
+898 KPE
-905 TEKLGNNV
+905 
-913 EPESPK
+913 
-919 PIEDT
+919 
-924 DSSAGTPKLDIPKVT
+924 
-939 DTPDLSRPMKP
+939 
-950 ETAEE
+950 
-955 TEKLGN
+955 
-961 NVEPESPKPIEDT
+961 
-974 DSSAGTPKL
+974 
-983 DIPKV
+983 
-988 TDTPDLSRPMKPES
+988 S

>member
-39 ETPVT
+39 ETP
-44 ESTTLEK
+44 TLEK
-51 NEEIDNT
+51 TAETD
-58 SSITRPIAVED
+58 SASPIMPTAAAED
-69 PKVVQANENKE
+69 AKVVQANENKE
-80 GEAVDS
+80 GEVVDS
-86 SSTLDLPKSDE
+86 SSISALPKSNAE
-97 ETTSPEALTNENA
+97 SASPEALTNENA
-110 SESEVK
+110 SEPTGQ
-116 VAENTSSSEEK
+116 VAENTSSSEGK

-133 RAVQYVEK
+133 PAVQYVEK

-211 VEAKKTAKAN
+211 EEAKKTAKDN
-221 IVELVKKMTEP
+221 IIKLVEKMTDP
-232 NDVYNSRNSVRVIG
+232 TNDHNSRNSVRVIG
-246 FNRKLSEAQEVTSA
+246 FNRKLSESKEVNKT
-260 NVETT
+260 NVKDTIDN
-265 VEKLFTD
+265 LFSN

-319 TDDVK
+319 TD
-324 AAPKYKKIDEDKVVH
+324 AAKTETKYKTINEDKVVH

-355 RANLLDDAK
+355 RANLLDDAQ
-364 SLISFLNKVGITR
+364 SLINFLDKIGITR
-377 FDKALDDVSTIAGI
+377 FNKALDGVSTVAGL
-391 TKLIGIIAKDPLD
+391 TKILGAFVKNPLD
-404 YINLVDVDS
+404 YIDLADVDS
-413 SQLEEKNFNYE
+413 SKLGEKNFNYD

-437 ERKVEPLTFRNQ
+437 ERKLEPLTFRDQ
-449 IVSKIKHNLT
+449 IVQKIKHNLK
-459 TELKKAELPTN
+459 TELDKAKLPTN
-470 TLSYIAEKLGLTNTS
+470 TLSYIGKKLGLTNTS

-506 IFNNHNLSAQAEAKI
+506 VFYNHNLSAQAEAKI
-521 ATKNGIHVYA
+521 ATEKGIHFYA
-531 VDVTKDKAGEEKNK
+531 VDVTKNDEQK
-545 NKFDEY
+545 NKFDDY
-551 LKKMSGDD
+551 LKKMSGD
-559 KKFLSVDENV
+559 KGEFLNIDENV
-569 AEKFKDALTKV
+569 AEKFKDVLTKV
-580 TLVDTIENDAEVI
+580 TLVDTIENDAEII
-593 GKLSH
+593 GELSH

-607 SSSSWLTSWFSSSK
+607 PSSFWLTSLFSSSK
-621 ATITWNLDKEDLIK
+621 TTITLDLNKADLIE
-635 AYQTNKPLSLTY
+635 AYQTNKPISLTY
-647 QLKYKGKKNSNSQ
+647 QLKYKGKKNRNSQ

-665 EISHEIN
+665 EISHTIN
-672 DKVGKKVYSSL
+672 DKNKEKKYSSKITL
-683 KVSLSHKTKK
+683 NHETKK
-693 VSVPVPI
+693 VLVPVPI
-700 EPQVPDKPIDMPKI
+700 EPKDTDKVVDKSTGISKV
-714 ENETPKGTPEIP
+714 ENMTPMVTPEIP
-726 RQTEPNVPETTL
+726 KQTEPNVPDSTL

-747 TGKTGNN
+747 TGKPGNTVETESPKSIENSTDDSANKPDSTTPKTTDNIIIPNSTLPMKPETPEETEKTEIN
-754 VEPESPKPIEDSTDD
+754 VETESPKPIEKTIDD

-784 IIIPDTSR
+784 IIIPNPTL
-792 PMKPES
+792 PMKPDSPEE
-798 TDEIDH
+798 TE
-804 AKNNVEPETPKLI
+804 KPGNNVEPE
-817 EKPIDDSANKPK
+817 

-841 PNPTLPMKPETA
+841 PNSTFPMKPDST
-853 EETEKLGNNVK
+853 EEIGKTENSVK

-871 EDTDSSAGTPKLD
+871 EDTDSSAGTQKLD
-884 IPKVTDTPDLSRPM
+884 IPKVM
-898 KPETAEE
+898 
-905 TEKLGNNV
+905 
-913 EPESPK
+913 
-919 PIEDT
+919 
-924 DSSAGTPKLDIPKVT
+924 
-939 DTPDLSRPMKP
+939 
-950 ETAEE
+950 
-955 TEKLGN
+955 
-961 NVEPESPKPIEDT
+961 
-974 DSSAGTPKL
+974 
-983 DIPKV
+983 
-988 TDTPDLSRPMKPES
+988 DTPDLSRPMKPES
-1002 TEEIDK
+1002 TEEIGK
-1008 AENSDTPDSS
+1008 AENSDIPDSS

-1072 SDTLPSTGQ
+1072 SRTLPSTGQ

>member
-39 ETPVT
+39 ETP
-44 ESTTLEK
+44 TLEK
-51 NEEIDNT
+51 TAETDST
-58 SSITRPIAVED
+58 SLIRSTVVVED

-80 GEAVDS
+80 VEVADS
-86 SSTLDLPKSDE
+86 SSTLDLPKSNAE
-97 ETTSPEALTNENA
+97 SASPEALTNEKA

-133 RAVQYVEK
+133 PAVRYEEK

-148 NVEKPNETVSSTVD
+148 KVEKATETVSSTVD
-162 KTPKELFTVSRT
+162 KTSKELFTVSRT
-174 AEVGQDGVVTVTTQI
+174 AEVDQEGVVTVTTQI

-211 VEAKKTAKAN
+211 EEAKKTAKDN
-221 IVELVKKMTEP
+221 IVKLVEKMTDP

-246 FNRKLSEAQEVTSA
+246 FNRKLSESKEVNKT
-260 NVETT
+260 NVKDTIDN
-265 VEKLFTD
+265 LFSN

-531 VDVTKDKAGEEKNK
+531 VDVTKDKVGEEKNK

-598 PKAKLTTPS
+598 PKAKLTTP

-714 ENETPKGTPEIP
+714 ENETPKGTPETP
-726 RQTEPNVPETTL
+726 MQEKPNVPEATQPMKPIENDGVDKPELDIPKATDNIITPDSTL
-738 PMQPELPKE
+738 PMQPESPKE
-747 TGKTGNN
+747 TGKPGNN
-754 VEPESPKPIEDSTDD
+754 VEPESPKPIEKPTDD
-769 SANKPDSTIPKATDN
+769 SANKPD
-784 IIIPDTSR
+784 
-792 PMKPES
+792 S

-804 AKNNVEPETPKLI
+804 AKNNVEPESPKLI

-853 EETEKLGNNVK
+853 EETEKLGNNV
-864 PESPKPI
+864 
-871 EDTDSSAGTPKLD
+871 
-884 IPKVTDTPDLSRPM
+884 
-898 KPETAEE
+898 
-905 TEKLGNNV
+905 

-924 DSSAGTPKLDIPKVT
+924 DSSAGTPQ
-939 DTPDLSRPMKP
+939 
-950 ETAEE
+950 
-955 TEKLGN
+955 
-961 NVEPESPKPIEDT
+961 
-974 DSSAGTPKL
+974 L

-1057 ENMEKVSSVNRSNEK
+1057 ENMEKVSGVNRSNEK
-1072 SDTLPSTGQ
+1072 SHILPSTGQ

>member
-607 SSSSWLTSWFSSSK
+607 SSSSSWLTSWFSSSK

-700 EPQVPDKPIDMPKI
+700 ELQVPDKPIDMPKI

-950 ETAEE
+950 E
-955 TEKLGN
+955 
-961 NVEPESPKPIEDT
+961 
-974 DSSAGTPKL
+974 
-983 DIPKV
+983 
-988 TDTPDLSRPMKPES
+988 S

>member
-1 MNHPKFTLRKLS
+1 M
-13 IGLVSLGAG
+13 A
-22 VALSGT
+22 
-28 LYPQNTVTVYA
+28 
-39 ETPVT
+39 
-44 ESTTLEK
+44 
-51 NEEIDNT
+51 
-58 SSITRPIAVED
+58 
-69 PKVVQANENKE
+69 
-80 GEAVDS
+80 DS
-86 SSTLDLPKSDE
+86 SSTSDLPKSNE
-97 ETTSPEALTNENA
+97 ETTSPETLTNKNA

-133 RAVQYVEK
+133 PAVQYVEK

-148 NVEKPNETVSSTVD
+148 KVEKPNETVSSTVD
-162 KTPKELFTVSRT
+162 KTSKELFTVSRT

-211 VEAKKTAKAN
+211 EDAKKTAKDN
-221 IVELVKKMTEP
+221 IIKLVEKMTDP
-232 NDVYNSRNSVRVIG
+232 TNTHNSRNSVRVIG
-246 FNRKLSEAQEVTSA
+246 FNRKLSESKEVNKT
-260 NVETT
+260 NVKDTIDN
-265 VEKLFTD
+265 LFSN

-319 TDDVK
+319 SDDVK
-324 AAPKYKKIDEDKVVH
+324 SKPTYKNIKEDKVVH

-377 FDKALDDVSTIAGI
+377 FDKALDDVSTVAGI

-413 SQLEEKNFNYE
+413 SQLGEKNFNYE

-437 ERKVEPLTFRNQ
+437 DRKVEPLTFRNQ

-485 EKAIDLFANSLV
+485 EKAIDLFATSLV

-521 ATKNGIHVYA
+521 ATEKGIHFYA
-531 VDVTKDKAGEEKNK
+531 VDVTKNDEQK
-545 NKFDEY
+545 NKFDDY

-569 AEKFKDALTKV
+569 AEKFKDVLTKV
-580 TLVDTIENDAEVI
+580 TLVDALEDDVEIVKELQD
-593 GKLSH
+593 
-598 PKAKLTTPS
+598 PKVNIKKNS
-607 SSSSWLTSWFSSSK
+607 SPSWLSWFSSSK
-621 ATITWNLDKEDLIK
+621 TTITWNLDKEDLIK
-635 AYQTNKPLSLTY
+635 AYQTNQPLSLTY
-647 QLKYKGKKNSNSQ
+647 QIQVKDDKKKKTQ
-660 KLVST
+660 KLMST
-665 EISHEIN
+665 EISHAVN
-672 DKVGKKVYSSL
+672 GKEGTKTRSSL
-683 KVSLSHKTKK
+683 IVTLNHETKK
-693 VSVPVPI
+693 VLVPVPI
-700 EPQVPDKPIDMPKI
+700 EPKDADKVVDKSTGISKV
-714 ENETPKGTPEIP
+714 ENMTPMVTPEIP
-726 RQTEPNVPETTL
+726 RQTEPNVPEATQPMKPIENDGIDKPELDIPKATDNIITPDSTL
-738 PMQPELPKE
+738 PMQPESPKE
-747 TGKTGNN
+747 TGKPGNN
-754 VEPESPKPIEDSTDD
+754 VEPESPKPVEDSTDD

-784 IIIPDTSR
+784 IIIPNPTL

-798 TDEIDH
+798 PEETEKTEI
-804 AKNNVEPETPKLI
+804 NVEPESPKPI
-817 EKPIDDSANKPK
+817 EKPTDDSANKPDS
-829 LATPKA
+829 TIPKA

-841 PNPTLPMKPETA
+841 PNSTFPMKPESP
-853 EETEKLGNNVK
+853 EEIGETENNVK
-864 PESPKPI
+864 PELSKPI
-871 EDTDSSAGTPKLD
+871 EDTDSSAGTQKLD
-884 IPKVTDTPDLSRPM
+884 IPKVM
-898 KPETAEE
+898 
-905 TEKLGNNV
+905 
-913 EPESPK
+913 
-919 PIEDT
+919 
-924 DSSAGTPKLDIPKVT
+924 
-939 DTPDLSRPMKP
+939 
-950 ETAEE
+950 
-955 TEKLGN
+955 
-961 NVEPESPKPIEDT
+961 
-974 DSSAGTPKL
+974 
-983 DIPKV
+983 
-988 TDTPDLSRPMKPES
+988 DTPDLSRPMKPES
-1002 TEEIDK
+1002 TEEIGK
-1008 AENSDTPDSS
+1008 VENSDTPDSS

-1048 AMNQKSRLS
+1048 AMNQKSRPS

-1072 SDTLPSTGQ
+1072 SNSLPSTGQ

>member
-39 ETPVT
+39 ETP
-44 ESTTLEK
+44 TLEK
-51 NEEIDNT
+51 TAETDST
-58 SSITRPIAVED
+58 SLIRSTAVVED
-69 PKVVQANENKE
+69 PEVAQANENKE
-80 GEAVDS
+80 VEVADS
-86 SSTLDLPKSDE
+86 SSTLDLPKSNE
-97 ETTSPEALTNENA
+97 ETTSPEALTNEKA

-133 RAVQYVEK
+133 PAVRYEEK

-148 NVEKPNETVSSTVD
+148 KVEKTTETVASTVD
-162 KTPKELFTVSRT
+162 KTSKELFTVSRT
-174 AEVGQDGVVTVTTQI
+174 AEVDQEGVVTVTTQI

-211 VEAKKTAKAN
+211 EEAKKTAKDN
-221 IVELVKKMTEP
+221 IIKLVEKMTDP
-232 NDVYNSRNSVRVIG
+232 TNAHNSRNSVRVIG

-265 VEKLFTD
+265 IEKLFTD

-297 KSGKRKH
+297 NSGKRKH

-319 TDDVK
+319 TD
-324 AAPKYKKIDEDKVVH
+324 AAKTETKYKTINEDKVVH

-355 RANLLDDAK
+355 RANLLKDAK
-364 SLISFLNKVGITR
+364 SLIEFLNKLGITR
-377 FDKALDDVSTIAGI
+377 FNEALDGVSTVAGL
-391 TKLIGIIAKDPLD
+391 TDFIGKFFRNPLD
-404 YINLVDVDS
+404 YIDLADIDS
-413 SQLEEKNFNYE
+413 SKLEEQKFNYE

-437 ERKVEPLTFRNQ
+437 ERKLDPLPFKDA
-449 IVSKIKHNLT
+449 IVKKIKYN
-459 TELKKAELPTN
+459 LKKELDKAALPTN
-470 TLSYIAEKLGLTNTS
+470 TLSYIGKKIGLTNTS

-506 IFNNHNLSAQAEAKI
+506 VFYNHNLSAQAEAKI
-521 ATKNGIHVYA
+521 ATVKGIHFYA

-545 NKFDEY
+545 FDDY
-551 LKKMSGDD
+551 LKKMSGD
-559 KKFLSVDENV
+559 KGEFLNIDENV
-569 AEKFKDALTKV
+569 AEKFKDVLTTV
-580 TLVDTIENDAEVI
+580 TLVDTIENDVEII
-593 GKLSH
+593 GGLNH

-607 SSSSWLTSWFSSSK
+607 SSYWFSSLFFSSK
-621 ATITWNLDKEDLIK
+621 KTITLDLNKADLIK
-635 AYQTNKPLSLTY
+635 AYQTNEPISLTY
-647 QLKYKGKKNSNSQ
+647 QLKYKSKKNSNSQ

-665 EISHEIN
+665 EISHAVN
-672 DKVGKKVYSSL
+672 GKEGTKTRSSL
-683 KVSLSHKTKK
+683 IVTLNHKTKK
-693 VSVPVPI
+693 VLVPVPI
-700 EPQVPDKPIDMPKI
+700 EPQVPDKPIDMPKV
-714 ENETPKGTPEIP
+714 ENETPKGTPETP
-726 RQTEPNVPETTL
+726 MQEKPNVPEATQPMKPIENDGVDKPELDIPKATDNIITPDSTL
-738 PMQPELPKE
+738 PMQPESPKE
-747 TGKTGNN
+747 TGKPGNN
-754 VEPESPKPIEDSTDD
+754 VEPESPKPIEKPTDD
-769 SANKPDSTIPKATDN
+769 SANKPD
-784 IIIPDTSR
+784 
-792 PMKPES
+792 S

-804 AKNNVEPETPKLI
+804 AKNNVEPESPKLI

-864 PESPKPI
+864 
-871 EDTDSSAGTPKLD
+871 
-884 IPKVTDTPDLSRPM
+884 
-898 KPETAEE
+898 
-905 TEKLGNNV
+905 
-913 EPESPK
+913 PESPK

>member
-22 VALSGT
+22 VALLGT

-39 ETPVT
+39 ETPI
-44 ESTTLEK
+44 LEK
-51 NEEIDNT
+51 TAETDST
-58 SSITRPIAVED
+58 SPIMPTAVVED
-69 PKVVQANENKE
+69 SKVVQANENKE
-80 GEAVDS
+80 GEVADS
-86 SSTLDLPKSDE
+86 SSTSDLPKSNE
-97 ETTSPEALTNENA
+97 ETTSPEALTNKNA
-110 SESEVK
+110 SELEVK

-148 NVEKPNETVSSTVD
+148 KVEKPTETVSSTVD
-162 KTPKELFTVSRT
+162 KTSKELFTVSRT

-211 VEAKKTAKAN
+211 EDAKKTAKDN
-221 IVELVKKMTEP
+221 IIKLVEKMTDP
-232 NDVYNSRNSVRVIG
+232 TNTHNSRNSVRVIG
-246 FNRKLSEAQEVTSA
+246 FNRKLSEAKEVNKT
-260 NVETT
+260 NVKDTIDN
-265 VEKLFTD
+265 LFSN

-297 KSGKRKH
+297 NSGKRKH

-319 TDDVK
+319 SDEVK
-324 AAPKYKKIDEDKVVH
+324 SKPIYKNIKEDKVVH

-377 FDKALDDVSTIAGI
+377 FDKALDDVSTVAGI

-413 SQLEEKNFNYE
+413 SQLGEKNFNYE

-437 ERKVEPLTFRNQ
+437 DRKVEPLTFRNQ

-485 EKAIDLFANSLV
+485 EKAIDLFATSLV

-521 ATKNGIHVYA
+521 ATEKGIHFYA

-545 NKFDEY
+545 FDDY

-559 KKFLSVDENV
+559 RKFLSVDENV
-569 AEKFKDALTKV
+569 AEKFKDVLTKV
-580 TLVDTIENDAEVI
+580 TLVDTIENEAEVI

-607 SSSSWLTSWFSSSK
+607 PSSWFSSLFSSSK
-621 ATITWNLDKEDLIK
+621 TTITLDLNKADLIK
-635 AYQTNKPLSLTY
+635 AYQTNEPISLTY
-647 QLKYKGKKNSNSQ
+647 QLQYKGKKNRNSQ

-665 EISHEIN
+665 EISHTIN
-672 DKVGKKVYSSL
+672 DKNKEKKYSSKITL
-683 KVSLSHKTKK
+683 NHETKK

-700 EPQVPDKPIDMPKI
+700 EPKDTDKVVDKPTGISKV
-714 ENETPKGTPEIP
+714 ENMTPMVTPEIP
-726 RQTEPNVPETTL
+726 KQTEPKVPEATQPMKPIENDGIDKPELVIPKATDNIITPDSAL
-738 PMQPELPKE
+738 PMQPESPKE
-747 TGKTGNN
+747 TGKPGNN
-754 VEPESPKPIEDSTDD
+754 VELESPKPIEDSTDD
-769 SANKPDSTIPKATDN
+769 SANKPDST
-784 IIIPDTSR
+784 
-792 PMKPES
+792 
-798 TDEIDH
+798 
-804 AKNNVEPETPKLI
+804 TPK
-817 EKPIDDSANKPK
+817 
-829 LATPKA
+829 T

-853 EETEKLGNNVK
+853 EETEKTEINVEPESPKPIEDSTDDSANKSDSTIPKATDNIIIPNSTFPMK
-864 PESPKPI
+864 PESPEEIGETENSVKPELSKPI
-871 EDTDSSAGTPKLD
+871 EDTDSSAGTQKLD
-884 IPKVTDTPDLSRPM
+884 IPKVM
-898 KPETAEE
+898 
-905 TEKLGNNV
+905 
-913 EPESPK
+913 
-919 PIEDT
+919 
-924 DSSAGTPKLDIPKVT
+924 
-939 DTPDLSRPMKP
+939 
-950 ETAEE
+950 
-955 TEKLGN
+955 
-961 NVEPESPKPIEDT
+961 
-974 DSSAGTPKL
+974 
-983 DIPKV
+983 
-988 TDTPDLSRPMKPES
+988 DTPDLSRPMKPES
-1002 TEEIDK
+1002 TEEIGK

-1033 KDKVNAETVANQVEL
+1033 NDKVNAETVANQVEL

-1072 SDTLPSTGQ
+1072 SRTLPSTGQ

>member
-950 ETAEE
+950 E
-955 TEKLGN
+955 
-961 NVEPESPKPIEDT
+961 
-974 DSSAGTPKL
+974 
-983 DIPKV
+983 
-988 TDTPDLSRPMKPES
+988 S

>member
-39 ETPVT
+39 ETP
-44 ESTTLEK
+44 TLEK
-51 NEEIDNT
+51 TAETDST
-58 SSITRPIAVED
+58 SPIMATAVVED
-69 PKVVQANENKE
+69 PKVVQANEKKE
-80 GEAVDS
+80 GEVAES
-86 SSTLDLPKSDE
+86 SSTSDLPKSNAE
-97 ETTSPEALTNENA
+97 SASPEALMNENV

-133 RAVQYVEK
+133 PAVQYVEK

-148 NVEKPNETVSSTVD
+148 KVEKPTETVASTVD
-162 KTPKELFTVSRT
+162 KTSKELFTVSRT
-174 AEVGQDGVVTVTTQI
+174 AEVDQEGVVTVTTQI

-211 VEAKKTAKAN
+211 EEAKKTAKDN
-221 IVELVKKMTEP
+221 IIKLVEKMTDP
-232 NDVYNSRNSVRVIG
+232 TNAHNSRNSVRVIG
-246 FNRKLSEAQEVTSA
+246 FNRKLSESKEVNKT
-260 NVETT
+260 NVTDT
-265 VEKLFTD
+265 IDNLFYN

-297 KSGKRKH
+297 NSGKRKH

-324 AAPKYKKIDEDKVVH
+324 SKPTYKTIEENKVVH

-569 AEKFKDALTKV
+569 AEKFKDVLTKV
-580 TLVDTIENDAEVI
+580 TLVDTLEDNVEIVKEPKDPKVSIKKNSSTFW
-593 GKLSH
+593 LSWI
-598 PKAKLTTPS
+598 T
-607 SSSSWLTSWFSSSK
+607 SSK
-621 ATITWNLDKEDLIK
+621 TTITWNLDKEDLIK
-635 AYQTNKPLSLTY
+635 AYQTNQPLSLSY
-647 QLKYKGKKNSNSQ
+647 QLQLKDKKKKDSQ
-660 KLVST
+660 ELVRT
-665 EISHEIN
+665 EVRYSLNN
-672 DKVGKKVYSSL
+672 DREKTAKYSSL
-683 KVSLSHKTKK
+683 KVSLNHKTKK

-700 EPQVPDKPIDMPKI
+700 EPKVPDKPIDMPKV
-714 ENETPKGTPEIP
+714 ENETPKRTPETP
-726 RQTEPNVPETTL
+726 MQEKPNVPEATQPMKPIENDGVDKPELDIPKATDNIITPDSTL
-738 PMQPELPKE
+738 PMQPELPEE
-747 TGKTGNN
+747 TGKT
-754 VEPESPKPIEDSTDD
+754 
-769 SANKPDSTIPKATDN
+769 
-784 IIIPDTSR
+784 
-792 PMKPES
+792 
-798 TDEIDH
+798 
-804 AKNNVEPETPKLI
+804 
-817 EKPIDDSANKPK
+817 
-829 LATPKA
+829 
-835 TDNIII
+835 
-841 PNPTLPMKPETA
+841 
-853 EETEKLGNNVK
+853 
-864 PESPKPI
+864 
-871 EDTDSSAGTPKLD
+871 
-884 IPKVTDTPDLSRPM
+884 
-898 KPETAEE
+898 
-905 TEKLGNNV
+905 GNNV

>member
-1 MNHPKFTLRKLS
+1 M
-13 IGLVSLGAG
+13 
-22 VALSGT
+22 
-28 LYPQNTVTVYA
+28 
-39 ETPVT
+39 
-44 ESTTLEK
+44 
-51 NEEIDNT
+51 
-58 SSITRPIAVED
+58 AVED

-297 KSGKRKH
+297 NSGKRKH

-319 TDDVK
+319 TD
-324 AAPKYKKIDEDKVVH
+324 AAKTETKYKTINEDKVVH

-391 TKLIGIIAKDPLD
+391 TKLIEIIAKNPLE
-404 YINLVDVDS
+404 YIDLADIDS
-413 SQLEEKNFNYE
+413 SKLEEKSFNYD

-437 ERKVEPLTFRNQ
+437 ERKLEPLRVREEV
-449 IVSKIKHNLT
+449 IKKIKDN
-459 TELKKAELPTN
+459 LKKELDKAALPTN
-470 TLSYIAEKLGLTNTS
+470 TLSYIGKKLGLTNTS

-531 VDVTKDKAGEEKNK
+531 VDVTKDKVGEEKNK

-607 SSSSWLTSWFSSSK
+607 SSYWLTSWFSSSK
-621 ATITWNLDKEDLIK
+621 TTITWNLDKEDLIK

-647 QLKYKGKKNSNSQ
+647 QLQLKDKKKKDSQ

-665 EISHEIN
+665 EISHAVN
-672 DKVGKKVYSSL
+672 GKEGTKTRSSL
-683 KVSLSHKTKK
+683 IVTLNHKTKK
-693 VSVPVPI
+693 VLVPVPI
-700 EPQVPDKPIDMPKI
+700 EPQVPDKPIDMPKV

-726 RQTEPNVPETTL
+726 MQEKPNVPEATQPMKPIENDGVDKPELDIPKATDNIITPDSTL

-747 TGKTGNN
+747 TGKPGNN
-754 VEPESPKPIEDSTDD
+754 VEPESPKPIEKPTDD
-769 SANKPDSTIPKATDN
+769 SANKPD
-784 IIIPDTSR
+784 
-792 PMKPES
+792 S

-864 PESPKPI
+864 
-871 EDTDSSAGTPKLD
+871 
-884 IPKVTDTPDLSRPM
+884 
-898 KPETAEE
+898 
-905 TEKLGNNV
+905 
-913 EPESPK
+913 PESPK

>member
-22 VALSGT
+22 VALSGA

-39 ETPVT
+39 ETP
-44 ESTTLEK
+44 TLEK
-51 NEEIDNT
+51 TAETDST
-58 SSITRPIAVED
+58 SPIMATAVVED
-69 PKVVQANENKE
+69 SKVVQDNENKE
-80 GEAVDS
+80 GEVAES
-86 SSTLDLPKSDE
+86 SSTSDLPKSNAE
-97 ETTSPEALTNENA
+97 SASPEALTNENA
-110 SESEVK
+110 SEPTGQ
-116 VAENTSSSEEK
+116 VAENTSSSEGK

-133 RAVQYVEK
+133 PAVQYVEK

-211 VEAKKTAKAN
+211 EEAKKTAKDN
-221 IVELVKKMTEP
+221 IIKLVEKMTDP
-232 NDVYNSRNSVRVIG
+232 TNDHNSRNSVRVIG
-246 FNRKLSEAQEVTSA
+246 FNRKLSESKEVNKT
-260 NVETT
+260 NVKDTIDN
-265 VEKLFTD
+265 LFSN

-319 TDDVK
+319 TD
-324 AAPKYKKIDEDKVVH
+324 AAKTETKYKTINEDKVVH

-355 RANLLDDAK
+355 RANLLKDAK
-364 SLISFLNKVGITR
+364 SLIEFLNKLGITR
-377 FDKALDDVSTIAGI
+377 FNEALDGVSTIAGL
-391 TKLIGIIAKDPLD
+391 TDLIGKFFRNPLD
-404 YINLVDVDS
+404 YIDLADIDS
-413 SQLEEKNFNYE
+413 SKLEEQKFNYE

-437 ERKVEPLTFRNQ
+437 ERKLDPLPFKDD
-449 IVSKIKHNLT
+449 IVKKIKHNLK
-459 TELKKAELPTN
+459 TELDKAALPTN
-470 TLSYIAEKLGLTNTS
+470 TFSYIGKKIGLTNTS

-506 IFNNHNLSAQAEAKI
+506 VFYNHNLSAQAEAKI
-521 ATKNGIHVYA
+521 ATEKGIHFYA
-531 VDVTKDKAGEEKNK
+531 VDVTKNDEQK
-545 NKFDEY
+545 NKFDDY
-551 LKKMSGDD
+551 LKKMSGD
-559 KKFLSVDENV
+559 KGEFLNIDENV
-569 AEKFKDALTKV
+569 AEKFKDVLTKV
-580 TLVDTIENDAEVI
+580 TLVDTIENDVEII
-593 GKLSH
+593 GGLNH

-607 SSSSWLTSWFSSSK
+607 SSSWFSLLFSSSK
-621 ATITWNLDKEDLIK
+621 KTITLDLNKADLIK
-635 AYQTNKPLSLTY
+635 AYQTNETISLTY

-665 EISHEIN
+665 EISHTIN
-672 DKVGKKVYSSL
+672 DKNKEKKYSSKITL
-683 KVSLSHKTKK
+683 NHETKK
-693 VSVPVPI
+693 VLVPVSS
-700 EPQVPDKPIDMPKI
+700 EPKDTDKVVDKSTGISKV
-714 ENETPKGTPEIP
+714 ENMTPMVTPEIP
-726 RQTEPNVPETTL
+726 KQTEPNVPDSTL

-747 TGKTGNN
+747 TGKPGNNVEPESSKPIENSTDDSANKPDSTTPKTTDNIIIPNSTLPMQPESPKETGKSGNN

-784 IIIPDTSR
+784 IIIPNPTL
-792 PMKPES
+792 PMKPDS
-798 TDEIDH
+798 TEETE
-804 AKNNVEPETPKLI
+804 KPGNNVEPE
-817 EKPIDDSANKPK
+817 

-841 PNPTLPMKPETA
+841 PNSTFPMKPDST
-853 EETEKLGNNVK
+853 EEIGKTENSVK

-871 EDTDSSAGTPKLD
+871 EDTDSSAGTQKLD
-884 IPKVTDTPDLSRPM
+884 IPKVM
-898 KPETAEE
+898 
-905 TEKLGNNV
+905 
-913 EPESPK
+913 
-919 PIEDT
+919 
-924 DSSAGTPKLDIPKVT
+924 
-939 DTPDLSRPMKP
+939 
-950 ETAEE
+950 
-955 TEKLGN
+955 
-961 NVEPESPKPIEDT
+961 
-974 DSSAGTPKL
+974 
-983 DIPKV
+983 
-988 TDTPDLSRPMKPES
+988 DTPDLSRPMKPES
-1002 TEEIDK
+1002 TEEIGK

-1072 SDTLPSTGQ
+1072 SRTLPSTGQ

>member
-39 ETPVT
+39 ETP
-44 ESTTLEK
+44 TLEK
-51 NEEIDNT
+51 TAETDST
-58 SSITRPIAVED
+58 SPIMPTAAAED
-69 PKVVQANENKE
+69 PEVAQANENKE
-80 GEAVDS
+80 VEVADS
-86 SSTLDLPKSDE
+86 SSTLDLPKSNE

-133 RAVQYVEK
+133 PAVQYVEK

-148 NVEKPNETVSSTVD
+148 KVEKPTETVASIVD
-162 KTPKELFTVSRT
+162 KTSKELFTVSRT
-174 AEVGQDGVVTVTTQI
+174 AEVDQEGVVTVTTQI
-189 VPKEIDKGAE
+189 VQKEIDKGAE

-211 VEAKKTAKAN
+211 EEAKRTAKDN
-221 IVELVKKMTEP
+221 IVKLVEKMTNP
-232 NDVYNSRNSVRVIG
+232 DDVYNSRNSVRVIG
-246 FNRKLSEAQEVTSA
+246 FNRKLSEAQEVNSIT
-260 NVETT
+260 VEDT

-319 TDDVK
+319 SDDVK
-324 AAPKYKKIDEDKVVH
+324 SKPTYKTIEENKVVH

-355 RANLLDDAK
+355 RANLLKDAK
-364 SLISFLNKVGITR
+364 SLIDFLDKIGIKQFNKALEGTSAIEGITDLLGK
-377 FDKALDDVSTIAGI
+377 FIKN
-391 TKLIGIIAKDPLD
+391 PLE
-404 YINLVDVDS
+404 YIDLADIDS
-413 SQLEEKNFNYE
+413 SKLEEKSFNYD

-437 ERKVEPLTFRNQ
+437 ERKLEPLRVREEV
-449 IVSKIKHNLT
+449 IKKIKDN
-459 TELKKAELPTN
+459 LKKELDKAALPTN
-470 TLSYIAEKLGLTNTS
+470 TLSYIGKKLGLTNTS
-485 EKAIDLFANSLV
+485 EKAIDLFATSLV

-521 ATKNGIHVYA
+521 ATEKGIHFYA

-545 NKFDEY
+545 FDDY
-551 LKKMSGDD
+551 LKKMSGD
-559 KKFLSVDENV
+559 KGAFLSVDENV
-569 AEKFKDALTKV
+569 AEKFKDVLTKV
-580 TLVDTIENDAEVI
+580 TLVDTLKNDVELVKKPEN
-593 GKLSH
+593 
-598 PKAKLTTPS
+598 PKVTVANTYSL
-607 SSSSWLTSWFSSSK
+607 FSLFSNPDK
-621 ATITWNLDKEDLIK
+621 TITWRLDKDELMN
-635 AYQTNKPLSLTY
+635 AYRTNKPLSLTY
-647 QLKYKGKKNSNSQ
+647 QLQHKKNKKNKGSQ
-660 KLVST
+660 ELVRT
-665 EISHEIN
+665 EVRYSLNN
-672 DKVGKKVYSSL
+672 DREKTEKYSSL
-683 KVSLSHKTKK
+683 KVSLNHETKK
-693 VSVPVPI
+693 VLVPVPI
-700 EPQVPDKPIDMPKI
+700 EPKDTDKVVDKSTGISKVENMTPMVTPEMPK
-714 ENETPKGTPEIP
+714 
-726 RQTEPNVPETTL
+726 QTEPNVPEATQPMKPIENDGVDKPELDIPKATDNIITPDSTL
-738 PMQPELPKE
+738 PMQPESPKE
-747 TGKTGNN
+747 TGKPGNN
-754 VEPESPKPIEDSTDD
+754 VEPESPKPIEKPTDD
-769 SANKPDSTIPKATDN
+769 SANKPD
-784 IIIPDTSR
+784 
-792 PMKPES
+792 S

-804 AKNNVEPETPKLI
+804 AKNNVEPESPKLI

-864 PESPKPI
+864 
-871 EDTDSSAGTPKLD
+871 
-884 IPKVTDTPDLSRPM
+884 
-898 KPETAEE
+898 
-905 TEKLGNNV
+905 
-913 EPESPK
+913 
-919 PIEDT
+919 
-924 DSSAGTPKLDIPKVT
+924 
-939 DTPDLSRPMKP
+939 
-950 ETAEE
+950 
-955 TEKLGN
+955 
-961 NVEPESPKPIEDT
+961 PESPKPIEDT

>member
-39 ETPVT
+39 ETP
-44 ESTTLEK
+44 TLEK
-51 NEEIDNT
+51 TAETDST
-58 SSITRPIAVED
+58 SPIMPTAAAED
-69 PKVVQANENKE
+69 PEVAQANENKE
-80 GEAVDS
+80 VEVADS
-86 SSTLDLPKSDE
+86 SSTLDLPKSNE

-133 RAVQYVEK
+133 PAVQYVEK

-148 NVEKPNETVSSTVD
+148 KVEKPTETVASIVD
-162 KTPKELFTVSRT
+162 KTSKELFTVSRT
-174 AEVGQDGVVTVTTQI
+174 AEVDQEGVVTVTTQI
-189 VPKEIDKGAE
+189 VQKEIDKGAE

-211 VEAKKTAKAN
+211 EEAKRTAKDN
-221 IVELVKKMTEP
+221 IVKLVEKMTNP
-232 NDVYNSRNSVRVIG
+232 DDVYNSRNSVRVIG
-246 FNRKLSEAQEVTSA
+246 FNRKLSEAQEVNSIT
-260 NVETT
+260 VEDT

-319 TDDVK
+319 SDDVK
-324 AAPKYKKIDEDKVVH
+324 SKPTYKTIEENKVVH

-355 RANLLDDAK
+355 RANLLKDAK
-364 SLISFLNKVGITR
+364 SLIDFLDKIGIKQFNKALEGTSAIEGITDLLGK
-377 FDKALDDVSTIAGI
+377 FIKN
-391 TKLIGIIAKDPLD
+391 PLE
-404 YINLVDVDS
+404 YIDLADIDS
-413 SQLEEKNFNYE
+413 SKLEEKSFNYD

-437 ERKVEPLTFRNQ
+437 ERKLEPLRVREEV
-449 IVSKIKHNLT
+449 IKKIKDN
-459 TELKKAELPTN
+459 LKKELDKAALPTN
-470 TLSYIAEKLGLTNTS
+470 TLSYIGKKLGLTNTS
-485 EKAIDLFANSLV
+485 EKAIDLFATSLV

-521 ATKNGIHVYA
+521 ATEKGIHFYA

-545 NKFDEY
+545 FDDY
-551 LKKMSGDD
+551 LKKMSGD
-559 KKFLSVDENV
+559 KGAFLSVDENV
-569 AEKFKDALTKV
+569 AEKFKDVLTKV
-580 TLVDTIENDAEVI
+580 TLVDTLKNDVELVKKPEN
-593 GKLSH
+593 
-598 PKAKLTTPS
+598 PKVTVANTYSL
-607 SSSSWLTSWFSSSK
+607 FSLFSNPDK
-621 ATITWNLDKEDLIK
+621 TITWRLDKDELMN
-635 AYQTNKPLSLTY
+635 AYRTNKPLSLTY
-647 QLKYKGKKNSNSQ
+647 QLQHKKNKKNKGSQ
-660 KLVST
+660 ELVRT
-665 EISHEIN
+665 EVRYSLNN
-672 DKVGKKVYSSL
+672 DREKTEKYSSL
-683 KVSLSHKTKK
+683 KVSLNHETKK
-693 VSVPVPI
+693 VLVPVPI
-700 EPQVPDKPIDMPKI
+700 EPKDTDKVVDKSTGISKVENMTPMVTPEMPK
-714 ENETPKGTPEIP
+714 
-726 RQTEPNVPETTL
+726 QTEPNVPEATQPMKPIENDGVDKPELDIPKATDNIITPDSTL
-738 PMQPELPKE
+738 PMQPESPKE
-747 TGKTGNN
+747 TGKPGNN
-754 VEPESPKPIEDSTDD
+754 VEPESPKPIEKPTDD
-769 SANKPDSTIPKATDN
+769 SANKPD
-784 IIIPDTSR
+784 
-792 PMKPES
+792 S

-804 AKNNVEPETPKLI
+804 AKNNVEPESPKLI

-864 PESPKPI
+864 
-871 EDTDSSAGTPKLD
+871 
-884 IPKVTDTPDLSRPM
+884 
-898 KPETAEE
+898 
-905 TEKLGNNV
+905 
-913 EPESPK
+913 PESPK

>member
-39 ETPVT
+39 ETPI
-44 ESTTLEK
+44 LEK
-51 NEEIDNT
+51 TAETD
-58 SSITRPIAVED
+58 SASPIMPTVAAED
-69 PKVVQANENKE
+69 AKVVQANENTE
-80 GEAVDS
+80 GEMVDS
-86 SSTLDLPKSDE
+86 SSISALPKSNAE
-97 ETTSPEALTNENA
+97 SASPEALTNENA

-148 NVEKPNETVSSTVD
+148 KVEKPSETVSSTVD
-162 KTPKELFTVSRT
+162 KTSKELFTVSRT
-174 AEVGQDGVVTVTTQI
+174 AEVDQEGVVTVTTQI

-211 VEAKKTAKAN
+211 GDAKKAAKDN
-221 IVELVKKMTEP
+221 IVKLVKEMTDP

-246 FNRKLSEAQEVTSA
+246 FNRKLSEAQEVNST

-292 ILESE
+292 ILEGE
-297 KSGKRKH
+297 NSGKRKH

-324 AAPKYKKIDEDKVVH
+324 SKPTYKPIEENKVVH

-355 RANLLDDAK
+355 RANLLDDAQ
-364 SLISFLNKVGITR
+364 SLINFLDKIGITR
-377 FDKALDDVSTIAGI
+377 FNKALDGVSTVAGL
-391 TKLIGIIAKDPLD
+391 TKILGAFVKNPLD
-404 YINLVDVDS
+404 YIDLADVDS
-413 SQLEEKNFNYE
+413 SKLGEKNFNYD

-437 ERKVEPLTFRNQ
+437 ERKLEPLTFRDQ
-449 IVSKIKHNLT
+449 IVQKIKHNLK
-459 TELKKAELPTN
+459 TELDKAKLPTN
-470 TLSYIAEKLGLTNTS
+470 TLSYIGKKLGLTNTS

-506 IFNNHNLSAQAEAKI
+506 VFYNHNLSAQAEAKI
-521 ATKNGIHVYA
+521 ATEKGIHFYA
-531 VDVTKDKAGEEKNK
+531 VDVTKNDEQK

-559 KKFLSVDENV
+559 KKFLGVDENV
-569 AEKFKDALTKV
+569 AEKFKDVLTTV

-607 SSSSWLTSWFSSSK
+607 SSWLTSWFSSSK
-621 ATITWNLDKEDLIK
+621 TTITWNLDKEDLIK
-635 AYQTNKPLSLTY
+635 AYQTNQPLSLTY
-647 QLKYKGKKNSNSQ
+647 QLQLKDKKKKDSQ

-665 EISHEIN
+665 EISHAVN
-672 DKVGKKVYSSL
+672 GKEGTKTRSSL
-683 KVSLSHKTKK
+683 IVTLNHKTKK
-693 VSVPVPI
+693 VLVPVPI
-700 EPQVPDKPIDMPKI
+700 EPQVPDKPIDMPKV
-714 ENETPKGTPEIP
+714 ENETPKGTPETP
-726 RQTEPNVPETTL
+726 MQEKPNVPEATQ
-738 PMQPELPKE
+738 PM
-747 TGKTGNN
+747 
-754 VEPESPKPIEDSTDD
+754 KPIENDGVD
-769 SANKPDSTIPKATDN
+769 KPELDIPKATDN
-784 IIIPDTSR
+784 IITPDS
-792 PMKPES
+792 
-798 TDEIDH
+798 
-804 AKNNVEPETPKLI
+804 
-817 EKPIDDSANKPK
+817 
-829 LATPKA
+829 
-835 TDNIII
+835 
-841 PNPTLPMKPETA
+841 TLPMQ
-853 EETEKLGNNVK
+853 
-864 PESPKPI
+864 PESPK
-871 EDTDSSAGTPKLD
+871 ETG
-884 IPKVTDTPDLSRPM
+884 
-898 KPETAEE
+898 KP
-905 TEKLGNNV
+905 
-913 EPESPK
+913 
-919 PIEDT
+919 
-924 DSSAGTPKLDIPKVT
+924 
-939 DTPDLSRPMKP
+939 
-950 ETAEE
+950 
-955 TEKLGN
+955 GN

-1096 GAQVLYRTK
+1096 GAQILYRTK
-1105 RKQESK
+1105 RKQELK

>member
-1 MNHPKFTLRKLS
+1 
-13 IGLVSLGAG
+13 
-22 VALSGT
+22 
-28 LYPQNTVTVYA
+28 
-39 ETPVT
+39 
-44 ESTTLEK
+44 
-51 NEEIDNT
+51 
-58 SSITRPIAVED
+58 
-69 PKVVQANENKE
+69 
-80 GEAVDS
+80 
-86 SSTLDLPKSDE
+86 
-97 ETTSPEALTNENA
+97 
-110 SESEVK
+110 
-116 VAENTSSSEEK
+116 
-127 ATEKEE
+127 
-133 RAVQYVEK
+133 
-141 EVDDYST
+141 
-148 NVEKPNETVSSTVD
+148 
-162 KTPKELFTVSRT
+162 
-174 AEVGQDGVVTVTTQI
+174 
-189 VPKEIDKGAE
+189 
-199 IVVLVDTSKKMD
+199 
-211 VEAKKTAKAN
+211 
-221 IVELVKKMTEP
+221 
-232 NDVYNSRNSVRVIG
+232 
-246 FNRKLSEAQEVTSA
+246 
-260 NVETT
+260 
-265 VEKLFTD
+265 
-272 AEQNYNWGVD
+272 

-297 KSGKRKH
+297 NSGKRKH

-319 TDDVK
+319 SDDVK
-324 AAPKYKKIDEDKVVH
+324 SKPTYKTIEENKVVH

-485 EKAIDLFANSLV
+485 EKAIDLFANFLV

-569 AEKFKDALTKV
+569 AEKFKDVLTKV
-580 TLVDTIENDAEVI
+580 TLVDTLEDNVEIVKEPKDPKVSIKKNSSTFW
-593 GKLSH
+593 LSWI
-598 PKAKLTTPS
+598 T
-607 SSSSWLTSWFSSSK
+607 SSK
-621 ATITWNLDKEDLIK
+621 TTITWNLDKEDLIK
-635 AYQTNKPLSLTY
+635 AYQTNQPLSLTY
-647 QLKYKGKKNSNSQ
+647 QLQLKDKKKKDSQ

-683 KVSLSHKTKK
+683 KVSLNHKTKK

-700 EPQVPDKPIDMPKI
+700 EPQVPDKPIDMPKV
-714 ENETPKGTPEIP
+714 ENETPKGTPETP
-726 RQTEPNVPETTL
+726 MQEKPNVPEATL
-738 PMQPELPKE
+738 PMQPESPKE
-747 TGKTGNN
+747 TGKPGNN
-754 VEPESPKPIEDSTDD
+754 VEPESLKPIEDSTDD
-769 SANKPDSTIPKATDN
+769 SANKPDST
-784 IIIPDTSR
+784 
-792 PMKPES
+792 
-798 TDEIDH
+798 
-804 AKNNVEPETPKLI
+804 
-817 EKPIDDSANKPK
+817 
-829 LATPKA
+829 
-835 TDNIII
+835 
-841 PNPTLPMKPETA
+841 
-853 EETEKLGNNVK
+853 
-864 PESPKPI
+864 
-871 EDTDSSAGTPKLD
+871 
-884 IPKVTDTPDLSRPM
+884 
-898 KPETAEE
+898 
-905 TEKLGNNV
+905 
-913 EPESPK
+913 
-919 PIEDT
+919 
-924 DSSAGTPKLDIPKVT
+924 
-939 DTPDLSRPMKP
+939 
-950 ETAEE
+950 
-955 TEKLGN
+955 
-961 NVEPESPKPIEDT
+961 
-974 DSSAGTPKL
+974 
-983 DIPKV
+983 IPKV

-1072 SDTLPSTGQ
+1072 SHTLPSTGQ

-1105 RKQESK
+1105 RKQESE

>member
-39 ETPVT
+39 ETP
-44 ESTTLEK
+44 TLEK
-51 NEEIDNT
+51 TAETD
-58 SSITRPIAVED
+58 SASPIMPTAAAED
-69 PKVVQANENKE
+69 AKVVQANENKE
-80 GEAVDS
+80 GEVVDS
-86 SSTLDLPKSDE
+86 SSISALPKSNAE
-97 ETTSPEALTNENA
+97 SASPEALTNENA
-110 SESEVK
+110 SEPTGQ
-116 VAENTSSSEEK
+116 VAENTSSSEGK

-133 RAVQYVEK
+133 PAVQYVEK

-148 NVEKPNETVSSTVD
+148 KVEKPNETVSSTVD

-211 VEAKKTAKAN
+211 EEAKKAAKDN
-221 IVELVKKMTEP
+221 IVKLVKEMTDP
-232 NDVYNSRNSVRVIG
+232 TNNHNSRNSVRVIG
-246 FNRKLSEAQEVTSA
+246 FNRKLSEAQEVNSIT
-260 NVETT
+260 VEDT

-319 TDDVK
+319 TD
-324 AAPKYKKIDEDKVVH
+324 AAKTETKYKTINEDKVVH

-355 RANLLDDAK
+355 RANLLDDAQ
-364 SLISFLNKVGITR
+364 SLINFLDKIGITR
-377 FDKALDDVSTIAGI
+377 FNKALDGVSTVAGL
-391 TKLIGIIAKDPLD
+391 TKILGAFVKNPLD
-404 YINLVDVDS
+404 YIDLADVDS
-413 SQLEEKNFNYE
+413 SKLGEKNFNYD

-437 ERKVEPLTFRNQ
+437 ERKLEPLTFRDQ
-449 IVSKIKHNLT
+449 IVQKIKHNLK
-459 TELKKAELPTN
+459 TELDKAKLPTN
-470 TLSYIAEKLGLTNTS
+470 TLSYIGKKLGLTNTS

-506 IFNNHNLSAQAEAKI
+506 VFYNHNLSAQAEAKI
-521 ATKNGIHVYA
+521 ATEKGIHFYA
-531 VDVTKDKAGEEKNK
+531 VDVTKNDEQK
-545 NKFDEY
+545 NKFDDY
-551 LKKMSGDD
+551 LKKMSGD
-559 KKFLSVDENV
+559 KGEFLNIDENV
-569 AEKFKDALTKV
+569 AEKFKDVLTKV
-580 TLVDTIENDAEVI
+580 TLVDTIENDVEVI

-607 SSSSWLTSWFSSSK
+607 SSWFTSWFSSSK
-621 ATITWNLDKEDLIK
+621 TTITLDLNKADLIE
-635 AYQTNKPLSLTY
+635 AYQTNKPISLTY
-647 QLKYKGKKNSNSQ
+647 QLKYKGKKNRNSQ

-665 EISHEIN
+665 EISHTIN
-672 DKVGKKVYSSL
+672 DKNKEKKYSSKITL
-683 KVSLSHKTKK
+683 NHKTKK
-693 VSVPVPI
+693 VLVPVPI
-700 EPQVPDKPIDMPKI
+700 EPKDTDKVVDKSTGISKV
-714 ENETPKGTPEIP
+714 ENMTPMVTPEIP
-726 RQTEPNVPETTL
+726 KQTEPNVPDSTL

-747 TGKTGNN
+747 TGKPGNN
-754 VEPESPKPIEDSTDD
+754 VETESPKSIENSTDDSANKPDSTTPKTTDNIIIPNSTLPMKPETPEETEKTEINVETESPKPIEKTIDD

-784 IIIPDTSR
+784 IIIPNPTL
-792 PMKPES
+792 PMKPDS
-798 TDEIDH
+798 TEETE
-804 AKNNVEPETPKLI
+804 KPGNNVEPE
-817 EKPIDDSANKPK
+817 

-841 PNPTLPMKPETA
+841 PNSTFPMKPDST
-853 EETEKLGNNVK
+853 EEIGKTENSVK

-871 EDTDSSAGTPKLD
+871 EDTDSSAGTQKLD
-884 IPKVTDTPDLSRPM
+884 IPKVM
-898 KPETAEE
+898 
-905 TEKLGNNV
+905 
-913 EPESPK
+913 
-919 PIEDT
+919 
-924 DSSAGTPKLDIPKVT
+924 
-939 DTPDLSRPMKP
+939 
-950 ETAEE
+950 
-955 TEKLGN
+955 
-961 NVEPESPKPIEDT
+961 
-974 DSSAGTPKL
+974 
-983 DIPKV
+983 
-988 TDTPDLSRPMKPES
+988 DTPDLSRPMKPES
-1002 TEEIDK
+1002 TEEIGK

-1072 SDTLPSTGQ
+1072 SRTLPSTGQ

>member
-39 ETPVT
+39 ETP
-44 ESTTLEK
+44 TLEK
-51 NEEIDNT
+51 TAETDST
-58 SSITRPIAVED
+58 SLIRSTAVVED
-69 PKVVQANENKE
+69 PEVAQANENKE
-80 GEAVDS
+80 VEVADS
-86 SSTLDLPKSDE
+86 SSTLDLPKSNE
-97 ETTSPEALTNENA
+97 ETTSPEALTNEKA

-133 RAVQYVEK
+133 PAVRYEEK

-148 NVEKPNETVSSTVD
+148 KVEKTTETVASTVD
-162 KTPKELFTVSRT
+162 KTSKELFTVSRT
-174 AEVGQDGVVTVTTQI
+174 AEVDQEGVVTVTTQI

-211 VEAKKTAKAN
+211 EEAKKTAKDN
-221 IVELVKKMTEP
+221 IIKLVEKMTDP
-232 NDVYNSRNSVRVIG
+232 TNAHNSRNSVRVIG

-265 VEKLFTD
+265 IEKLFTD

-297 KSGKRKH
+297 NSGKRKH

-324 AAPKYKKIDEDKVVH
+324 SKPAYKTIEENKVVH

-569 AEKFKDALTKV
+569 AEKFKDVLTKV
-580 TLVDTIENDAEVI
+580 TLVDTLEDNVEIVKEPKDPKVSIKKNSSTFW
-593 GKLSH
+593 LSWI
-598 PKAKLTTPS
+598 T
-607 SSSSWLTSWFSSSK
+607 SSK
-621 ATITWNLDKEDLIK
+621 TTITWNLDKEDLIK
-635 AYQTNKPLSLTY
+635 AYQTNQPLSLSY
-647 QLKYKGKKNSNSQ
+647 QLQLKDKKKKDSQ

-665 EISHEIN
+665 EISHTIN
-672 DKVGKKVYSSL
+672 DKNKEKKYSSKITL
-683 KVSLSHKTKK
+683 NHETKK
-693 VSVPVPI
+693 VLVPVPI
-700 EPQVPDKPIDMPKI
+700 EPKDTDKVVDKSTGISKV
-714 ENETPKGTPEIP
+714 ENMTPMVTPEIP
-726 RQTEPNVPETTL
+726 KQTEPNVPDSTL
-738 PMQPELPKE
+738 PLQPELPKE
-747 TGKTGNN
+747 NGKPGNN
-754 VEPESPKPIEDSTDD
+754 VETESPKPIENSTDDSANKPDSTTPKTTDNIITPDSTLPLQPESSEETEKTEINVETESPKPIEKTIDD

-784 IIIPDTSR
+784 IIIPNPTL
-792 PMKPES
+792 PMKPDS
-798 TDEIDH
+798 TEETE
-804 AKNNVEPETPKLI
+804 KPGNNVEPE
-817 EKPIDDSANKPK
+817 

-841 PNPTLPMKPETA
+841 PNSTFPMKPESP
-853 EETEKLGNNVK
+853 EEIGETENNVK
-864 PESPKPI
+864 PDSPKPI
-871 EDTDSSAGTPKLD
+871 EDTDSLAGTQKLD
-884 IPKVTDTPDLSRPM
+884 IPKVM
-898 KPETAEE
+898 
-905 TEKLGNNV
+905 
-913 EPESPK
+913 
-919 PIEDT
+919 
-924 DSSAGTPKLDIPKVT
+924 
-939 DTPDLSRPMKP
+939 
-950 ETAEE
+950 
-955 TEKLGN
+955 
-961 NVEPESPKPIEDT
+961 
-974 DSSAGTPKL
+974 
-983 DIPKV
+983 
-988 TDTPDLSRPMKPES
+988 DTPDLSRPMKPES
-1002 TEEIDK
+1002 TEEIGK

-1018 KTIKDSDNSAPISTI
+1018 KTIKDSDNSTPISTI

-1072 SDTLPSTGQ
+1072 SRTLPSTGQ

>member
-1 MNHPKFTLRKLS
+1 M
-13 IGLVSLGAG
+13 
-22 VALSGT
+22 
-28 LYPQNTVTVYA
+28 
-39 ETPVT
+39 
-44 ESTTLEK
+44 
-51 NEEIDNT
+51 
-58 SSITRPIAVED
+58 
-69 PKVVQANENKE
+69 
-80 GEAVDS
+80 
-86 SSTLDLPKSDE
+86 
-97 ETTSPEALTNENA
+97 TNENA

-133 RAVQYVEK
+133 PAVQYVEK

-148 NVEKPNETVSSTVD
+148 KVEKPTETVASIVD
-162 KTPKELFTVSRT
+162 KTSKELFTVSRT
-174 AEVGQDGVVTVTTQI
+174 AEVDQEGVVTVTTQI

-211 VEAKKTAKAN
+211 EEAKRTAKDN
-221 IVELVKKMTEP
+221 IVKLVEKMTNP
-232 NDVYNSRNSVRVIG
+232 DDVYNSRNSVRVIG
-246 FNRKLSEAQEVTSA
+246 FNRKLSEAQEVTST
-260 NVETT
+260 NVAAMI
-265 VEKLFTD
+265 EKLFTD

-297 KSGKRKH
+297 NSGKRKH

-319 TDDVK
+319 SDDVK
-324 AAPKYKKIDEDKVVH
+324 SKPTYKTIEENKVVH

-355 RANLLDDAK
+355 RANLLKDAK
-364 SLISFLNKVGITR
+364 SLIDFLDKIGIKQFNKALEGTSAIEGITD
-377 FDKALDDVSTIAGI
+377 FLGKFI
-391 TKLIGIIAKDPLD
+391 KNPLE
-404 YINLVDVDS
+404 YIDLADIDS
-413 SQLEEKNFNYE
+413 SKLEEKSFNYD

-437 ERKVEPLTFRNQ
+437 ERKLEPLRVREEV
-449 IVSKIKHNLT
+449 IKKIKDN
-459 TELKKAELPTN
+459 LKKELDKAALPTN
-470 TLSYIAEKLGLTNTS
+470 TLSYIGKKLGLTNTS
-485 EKAIDLFANSLV
+485 EKAIDLFATSLV

-521 ATKNGIHVYA
+521 ATEKGIHFYA

-545 NKFDEY
+545 FDDY
-551 LKKMSGDD
+551 LKKMSGD
-559 KKFLSVDENV
+559 KGAFLSVDENV
-569 AEKFKDALTKV
+569 AEKFKDVLTKV
-580 TLVDTIENDAEVI
+580 SLVDSLENDVEF
-593 GKLSH
+593 
-598 PKAKLTTPS
+598 AKKPDS
-607 SSSSWLTSWFSSSK
+607 SKVKITNGASGLWSLFSSSK
-621 ATITWNLDKEDLIK
+621 TTITWNLDKEDLIK

-647 QLKYKGKKNSNSQ
+647 QLQLKDKKKKDSQ

-665 EISHEIN
+665 EISHAVNGNEGT
-672 DKVGKKVYSSL
+672 KTRSSL
-683 KVSLSHKTKK
+683 IVTLNHKTKK
-693 VSVPVPI
+693 VLVPVPI
-700 EPQVPDKPIDMPKI
+700 EPQVPDKPIDMPKV
-714 ENETPKGTPEIP
+714 ENETPKGTPETP
-726 RQTEPNVPETTL
+726 MQEKPNVPEATQPMKPIENDGVDKPELDIPKATDNIITPDSTL

-747 TGKTGNN
+747 TGKPGNN
-754 VEPESPKPIEDSTDD
+754 VEPESPKPIEKPTDD
-769 SANKPDSTIPKATDN
+769 SANKPD
-784 IIIPDTSR
+784 
-792 PMKPES
+792 S

-864 PESPKPI
+864 
-871 EDTDSSAGTPKLD
+871 
-884 IPKVTDTPDLSRPM
+884 
-898 KPETAEE
+898 
-905 TEKLGNNV
+905 
-913 EPESPK
+913 PESPK

-1057 ENMEKVSSVNRSNEK
+1057 ENMEKVSSVNRSNKK